1 MSIKACCS
9 YINIT
14 INNRVSYRKENKM
27 LKKISSILLAT
38 TMLFT
43 AIGNINIRAEAN
55 DDVIDYISPNE
66 AYSNF
71 KDKSFFYKVRYN
83 SVFAGY
89 DLGTYIAWYANLEDY
104 GFKGV
109 KKGFFDEENPDRI
122 VHEVKDEDTGAV
134 VQTYKSMINA
144 DARDGQNRDFMNMPT
159 FNLSSLDYGL
169 YNKITK
175 KFVSKKNTP
184 IKFMPERDLSDVA
197 YPEIA
202 DGQSKTVRLVCK
214 DKYWMANLSRVG
226 DKYKIKVYL
235 TTYEKSKIEEI
246 KYSYKIAGKE
256 IIKEDAQ
263 EKTVEHYDYDG
274 EKITYKLKEAEIQ
287 LDKLT
292 QYINID
298 LKKENYPN
306 TNRNGTFKLE
316 IMIDPSFHS
325 DFSSDTI
332 GLKKLNIRGYPLFL
346 SKKPY
351 TKKIE
356 DLFTKQIFANSDSSD
371 NIFSFRK
378 NGGYNVEDQYRYT
391 IDGSD
396 PTIDSKELYYFGDA
410 YDKDGQGLPTY
421 NLSINE
427 SKNGVGREGIS
438 NQYLEGGKLTIKV
451 RSFRDG
457 QPSSGIFSYE
467 LKVNKRSIDVAT
479 NLKVVK
485 IKFNGQSKSFDL
497 ANIGINRYVFDENMG
512 IAPLYYDTRAE
523 IKKINITDTIKEK
536 LKNKKIGR
544 YYPLSISLLDKDGK
558 PADIPNGWENEQLK
572 DYTKGKPLLT
582 LSLLNLDENEVEPLK
597 LNNSLKLYEIK
608 DDGNIQEVVDDYN
621 IELAKYG
628 LKVVSGKLNAK
639 IPIDK
644 PVSKY
649 IMAEENSYT
658 EPVVEDLNKL
668 KTNTNKEIDKL
679 PNLSTEEKTK
689 YKSRVNSATTKAEV
703 EKILKEAKDAD
714 DKEAKEANDKEANKA
729 EVYSVPVRMLQAHSD
744 TASMGEKALDGNA
757 IVRKKDNKYSYE
769 VAFKGLEFMNMY
781 GHLWGLNIYD
791 SSFTS
796 SKSEARVLKK
806 FMDKNLKGKQMEFPK
821 VYAFDK
827 NSKENTINIEVYVDA
842 MDAIKNNA
850 QSYDDIVKG
859 AGRQNARLFLD
870 WSKAKKVEDNQGNDS
885 DNQGN
890 DSNEVAKRLAGDDR
904 YETAIKISKDNF
916 KSADTVVLASGT
928 NSADALAA
936 SSLATSK
943 SAPILLTKRKK
954 IGKNVFDEIKRLN
967 ANNVIV
973 VGGKV
978 SISEKVVSD
987 LKNKNI
993 TVKRL
998 AGDNRYETSYE
1009 IAKEL
1014 LKSNKAKEAIIVN
1027 GFKNADALSV
1037 SSLATKENLPIL
1049 LNDGNRLSKDIK
1061 NIVGDSNIKKM
1072 YIIGGRASLPR
1083 RIEDNI
1089 KALDVEY
1096 ERLAGEDRYETSSK
1110 IAKYA
1115 YENSD
1120 KVILASG
1127 ENSIDALAAGVLTKM
1142 EKAPMLLVQKRRIPK
1157 SISNR
1162 IEESKAKKF
1171 LLIGGEKTISDR
1183 VKDKVEGLLK

>member
-1 MSIKACCS
+1 
-9 YINIT
+9 
-14 INNRVSYRKENKM
+14 
-27 LKKISSILLAT
+27 
-38 TMLFT
+38 MLFT
-43 AIGNINIRAEAN
+43 AIGYINVRAEAN
-55 DDVIDYISPNE
+55 DDVIDYIAPNE

-71 KDKSFFYKVRYN
+71 ADKSFFYKVRYN
-83 SVFAGY
+83 SVFNGRN
-89 DLGTYIAWYANLEDY
+89 LGTYIAWYANLEDY
-104 GFKGV
+104 GIPGV
-109 KKGFFDEENPDRI
+109 KKGLFDEENPDRI
-122 VHEVKDEDTGAV
+122 VHEEKDEDTGV
-134 VQTYKSMINA
+134 VEQTYKSMINA
-144 DARDGQNRDFMNMPT
+144 DAQDEQNRDFMNISAY
-159 FNLSSLDYGL
+159 NLNSLDYGL

-184 IKFMPERDLSDVA
+184 IKFMPERELSDVA

-214 DKYWMANLSRVG
+214 DKYWMAKLSREG

-235 TTYEKSKIEEI
+235 TTSEKGKTEEF
-246 KYSYKIAGKE
+246 KYSYKIANKE

-263 EKTVEHYDYDG
+263 EKTVEHYDYYG
-274 EKITYKLKEAEIQ
+274 EKIIYKLKEAEIQ
-287 LDKLT
+287 LDRLT

-298 LKKENYPN
+298 LNKENYSN
-306 TNRNGTFKLE
+306 TNHNGTFKME
-316 IMIDPSFHS
+316 VMIDPSFDS
-325 DFSSDTI
+325 DFTSDTI
-332 GLKKLNIRGYPLFL
+332 GLKKLEITGYPFGY
-346 SKKPY
+346 S
-351 TKKIE
+351 KKIE
-356 DLFTKQIFANSDSSD
+356 DLFTEQIFDNSDGSE
-371 NIFSFRK
+371 NEFSFRK
-378 NGGYNVEDQYRYT
+378 NGGYNVEDEYRYT
-391 IDGSD
+391 IDGSE
-396 PTIDSKELYYFGDA
+396 PTINSKELYYSGDA
-410 YDKDGQGLPTY
+410 YNKDGQGMPTY
-421 NLSINE
+421 KLSINE

-438 NQYLEGGKLTIKV
+438 NQYLDGGKLTIKV

-457 QPSSGIFSYE
+457 QPSSKVFTYD
-467 LKVNKRSIDVAT
+467 LKVSKRSIDVASD
-479 NLKVVK
+479 LKVVK

-497 ANIGINRYVFDENMG
+497 ANIGINAYVFDNTG

-523 IKKINITDTIKEK
+523 INKIDIDNTIKEK

-558 PADIPNGWENEQLK
+558 TADIPNGWKNEQLESH
-572 DYTKGKPLLT
+572 TKGKPLLA
-582 LSLLNLDENEVEPLK
+582 LSLLKLDENEVEPLK
-597 LNNSLKLYEIK
+597 LNNNLKLYEIK
-608 DDGNIQEVVDDYN
+608 DDGSIQEVIDDYN
-621 IELAKYG
+621 AGLFKYG

-658 EPVVEDLNKL
+658 EPVVEDLNEL

-679 PNLSTEEKTK
+679 SNLSNEEKTK
-689 YKSRVNSATTKAEV
+689 YKNRVNSATTKAEV
-703 EKILKEAKDAD
+703 EKIL
-714 DKEAKEANDKEANKA
+714 KEAKEANDKEANKA

-744 TASMGEKALDGNA
+744 TASMGEKALDGNV

-769 VAFKGLEFMNMY
+769 VSFKGLEFMNMY

-827 NSKENTINIEVYVDA
+827 NSKEDTIHIEVYVDA

-850 QSYDDIVKG
+850 QSYEDIVKG
-859 AGRQNARLFLD
+859 AGRQNARLVLD

-885 DNQGN
+885 
-890 DSNEVAKRLAGDDR
+890 NEVVKRLAGDDR

-943 SAPILLTKRKK
+943 SAPILLTKRNE

-987 LKNKNI
+987 LKDKNI

-1027 GFKNADALSV
+1027 GFKNVDALSV

-1061 NIVGDSNIKKM
+1061 NIVEDSNIKKM
-1072 YIIGGRASLPR
+1072 YIIGGRTSLPR

-1089 KALDVEY
+1089 KALDIEY

-1183 VKDKVEGLLK
+1183 VKDKVEGLLSLDI

>member
-1 MSIKACCS
+1 
-9 YINIT
+9 
-14 INNRVSYRKENKM
+14 M
-27 LKKISSILLAT
+27 LKKISSLLLSAT
-38 TMLFT
+38 LLFT
-43 AIGNINIRAEAN
+43 AIGYINIRAEAN

-71 KDKSFFYKVRYN
+71 ADKSFFYKVRYN
-83 SVFAGY
+83 SVFDGR

-104 GFKGV
+104 GIPGV
-109 KKGFFDEENPDRI
+109 KKGLFDEENPDRI
-122 VHEVKDEDTGAV
+122 VHEVKDEDTGV
-134 VQTYKSMINA
+134 VEQTYKSMINA
-144 DARDGQNRDFMNMPT
+144 DAQDEQNRDFMNISIY
-159 FNLSSLDYGL
+159 NLNSLDYGF

-175 KFVSKKNTP
+175 KFVSKKNMP
-184 IKFMPERDLSDVA
+184 IKFMPERELSDVA
-197 YPEIA
+197 YPEIT

-214 DKYWMANLSRVG
+214 DKYWMAKLSREG

-235 TTYEKSKIEEI
+235 TTSEKRNKEEFNEEEF
-246 KYSYKIAGKE
+246 KYSYKIANKE

-263 EKTVEHYDYDG
+263 EKTVEHYDYNG
-274 EKITYKLKEAEIQ
+274 KKIIYKLKEAEIQ

-298 LKKENYPN
+298 LNKENYPN
-306 TNRNGTFKLE
+306 TNHNGTFKME
-316 IMIDPSFHS
+316 VMIDPSFDS
-325 DFSSDTI
+325 DFTSDTI
-332 GLKKLNIRGYPLFL
+332 GLKKLKIRGYPFEQPQ
-346 SKKPY
+346 KPY

-356 DLFTKQIFANSDSSD
+356 DLFTKQIFENSFSSE
-371 NIFSFRK
+371 NEFSFRK
-378 NGGYNVEDQYRYT
+378 DGGYNVEDEYRYT
-391 IDGSD
+391 IDGSE
-396 PTIDSKELYYFGDA
+396 PTINSKELYYFGDA
-410 YDKDGQGLPTY
+410 YNKDGQGMPTY

-457 QPSSGIFSYE
+457 QPSSKGFTYD
-467 LKVNKRSIDVAT
+467 LKVNKRSIDVVSD
-479 NLKVVK
+479 LKVVK
-485 IKFNGQSKSFDL
+485 ID
-497 ANIGINRYVFDENMG
+497 
-512 IAPLYYDTRAE
+512 
-523 IKKINITDTIKEK
+523 ITDTIKEK

-558 PADIPNGWENEQLK
+558 TADIPNGWKNEQLK
-572 DYTKGKPLLT
+572 PYTKGKPLLT
-582 LSLLNLDENEVEPLK
+582 LSLLKLDENEVEPLK
-597 LNNSLKLYEIK
+597 LNNNLKLYEIK
-608 DDGNIQEVVDDYN
+608 DDGSIQEVIDDYN
-621 IELAKYG
+621 EGPFKYG

-658 EPVVEDLNKL
+658 EPVVEDLNEL

-679 PNLSTEEKTK
+679 SNLSNEEKTK
-689 YKSRVNSATTKAEV
+689 YKNRVNSATTKAEV
-703 EKILKEAKDAD
+703 EKIL
-714 DKEAKEANDKEANKA
+714 KEAKEANDKEANKA
-729 EVYSVPVRMLQAHSD
+729 EVYSVPARMLQAHSD
-744 TASMGEKALDGNA
+744 TASMGEKALDGNV

-769 VAFKGLEFMNMY
+769 VTFKGLEFMNMY

-859 AGRQNARLFLD
+859 AGRQNARLVLD

-885 DNQGN
+885 
-890 DSNEVAKRLAGDDR
+890 NEVVKRLAGDDR

-943 SAPILLTKRKK
+943 SAPILLTKRNE

-998 AGDNRYETSYE
+998 AGDSRYETSYE

-1027 GFKNADALSV
+1027 GFKNVDALSV

-1083 RIEDNI
+1083 KIEDNI
-1089 KALDVEY
+1089 KDLNIEF

>member
-1 MSIKACCS
+1 
-9 YINIT
+9 
-14 INNRVSYRKENKM
+14 M

-43 AIGNINIRAEAN
+43 AIGYINVRAEAN
-55 DDVIDYISPNE
+55 DDVIDYIAPNE

-71 KDKSFFYKVRYN
+71 ADKSFFYKVRYN
-83 SVFAGY
+83 SVFNGRN
-89 DLGTYIAWYANLEDY
+89 LGTYIAWYANLEDY
-104 GFKGV
+104 GIPGV
-109 KKGFFDEENPDRI
+109 KKGLFDEENPDRI
-122 VHEVKDEDTGAV
+122 VHEEKDEDTGV
-134 VQTYKSMINA
+134 VEQTYKSMINA
-144 DARDGQNRDFMNMPT
+144 DAQDEQNRDFMNISAY
-159 FNLSSLDYGL
+159 NLNSLDYGL

-184 IKFMPERDLSDVA
+184 IKFMPERELSDVA

-214 DKYWMANLSRVG
+214 DKYWMAKLSREG

-235 TTYEKSKIEEI
+235 TTSEKGKTEEF
-246 KYSYKIAGKE
+246 KYSYKIANKE

-263 EKTVEHYDYDG
+263 EKTVEHYDYYG
-274 EKITYKLKEAEIQ
+274 EKIIYKLKEAEIQ
-287 LDKLT
+287 LDRLT

-298 LKKENYPN
+298 LNKENYSN
-306 TNRNGTFKLE
+306 TNHNGTFKME
-316 IMIDPSFHS
+316 VMIDPSFDS
-325 DFSSDTI
+325 DFTSDTI
-332 GLKKLNIRGYPLFL
+332 GLKKLEITGYPFGY
-346 SKKPY
+346 S
-351 TKKIE
+351 KKIE
-356 DLFTKQIFANSDSSD
+356 DLFTEQIFDNSDGSE
-371 NIFSFRK
+371 NEFSFRK
-378 NGGYNVEDQYRYT
+378 NGGYNVEDEYRYT
-391 IDGSD
+391 IDGSE
-396 PTIDSKELYYFGDA
+396 PTINSKELYYSGDA
-410 YDKDGQGLPTY
+410 YDKDGQGMPTY
-421 NLSINE
+421 KLSINE

-438 NQYLEGGKLTIKV
+438 NQYLDGGKLTIKV

-457 QPSSGIFSYE
+457 QPSSKVFTYD
-467 LKVNKRSIDVAT
+467 LKVSKRSIDVASD
-479 NLKVVK
+479 LKVVK

-497 ANIGINRYVFDENMG
+497 ANIGINAYVFDNTG

-523 IKKINITDTIKEK
+523 INKIDIDNTIKEK

-558 PADIPNGWENEQLK
+558 TADIPNGWKNEQLESH
-572 DYTKGKPLLT
+572 TKGKPLLA
-582 LSLLNLDENEVEPLK
+582 LSLLKLDENEVEPLK
-597 LNNSLKLYEIK
+597 LNNNLKLYEIK
-608 DDGNIQEVVDDYN
+608 DDGSIQEVIDDYN
-621 IELAKYG
+621 AGLFKYG

-658 EPVVEDLNKL
+658 EPVVEDLNEL

-679 PNLSTEEKTK
+679 SNLSNEEKTK
-689 YKSRVNSATTKAEV
+689 YKNRVNSATTKAEV
-703 EKILKEAKDAD
+703 EKIL
-714 DKEAKEANDKEANKA
+714 KEAKEANDKEANKA

-744 TASMGEKALDGNA
+744 TASMGEKALDGNV

-769 VAFKGLEFMNMY
+769 VSFKGLEFMNMY

-827 NSKENTINIEVYVDA
+827 NSKEDTIHIEVYVDA

-850 QSYDDIVKG
+850 QSYEDIVKG
-859 AGRQNARLFLD
+859 AGRQNARLVLD

-885 DNQGN
+885 
-890 DSNEVAKRLAGDDR
+890 NEVVKRLAGDDR

-943 SAPILLTKRKK
+943 SAPILLTKRNE

-987 LKNKNI
+987 LKDKNI

-1027 GFKNADALSV
+1027 GFKNVDALSV

-1061 NIVGDSNIKKM
+1061 NIVEDSNIKKM
-1072 YIIGGRASLPR
+1072 YIIGGRTSLPR

-1089 KALDVEY
+1089 KALDIEY

>member
-1 MSIKACCS
+1 
-9 YINIT
+9 
-14 INNRVSYRKENKM
+14 
-27 LKKISSILLAT
+27 
-38 TMLFT
+38 MLFT
-43 AIGNINIRAEAN
+43 AIGYINIRAEAN
-55 DDVIDYISPNE
+55 DDVIDYIAPNE

-71 KDKSFFYKVRYN
+71 ADKSFFYKVRYN
-83 SVFAGY
+83 SVFEGRN
-89 DLGTYIAWYANLEDY
+89 LGTYIAWYANLEDY
-104 GFKGV
+104 GIPGV
-109 KKGFFDEENPDRI
+109 KKGLFDEENPDRI
-122 VHEVKDEDTGAV
+122 VHEVKDEDTGV
-134 VQTYKSMINA
+134 VEQTYKSMINA
-144 DARDGQNRDFMNMPT
+144 DAQDEQNRDFMNISMY
-159 FNLSSLDYGL
+159 NLNSLDYGL

-175 KFVSKKNTP
+175 KFVSKKNMP
-184 IKFMPERDLSDVA
+184 IKFMPERELSDVA

-214 DKYWMANLSRVG
+214 DKYWMAKLSREG

-235 TTYEKSKIEEI
+235 TTSEKGKTEEF
-246 KYSYKIAGKE
+246 KYSYKIANKE

-274 EKITYKLKEAEIQ
+274 EKIIYKLKEAEIQ
-287 LDKLT
+287 LDRLT

-306 TNRNGTFKLE
+306 TNHNGTFKME
-316 IMIDPSFHS
+316 VMIDPSFDS

-332 GLKKLNIRGYPLFL
+332 GLKKLTIMGYPFGY
-346 SKKPY
+346 S
-351 TKKIE
+351 KKIE
-356 DLFTKQIFANSDSSD
+356 DLFTKQIFDNSDGSH
-371 NIFSFRK
+371 NKFSFRK
-378 NGGYNVEDQYRYT
+378 NGGYNVEDEYRYT
-391 IDGSD
+391 IDGSE
-396 PTIDSKELYYFGDA
+396 PTINSKELYYFGDA

-421 NLSINE
+421 NLFINE

-438 NQYLEGGKLTIKV
+438 NQYLDGGKLTIKV

-457 QPSSGIFSYE
+457 QPSSKVFTYD
-467 LKVNKRSIDVAT
+467 LKVSKRSIDVASD
-479 NLKVVK
+479 LKVVK

-497 ANIGINRYVFDENMG
+497 ANIGINSYVFDNTG

-523 IKKINITDTIKEK
+523 INKIDIDNTIKEK

-558 PADIPNGWENEQLK
+558 TADIPNGWKNEQLESH
-572 DYTKGKPLLT
+572 TKGKPLLA
-582 LSLLNLDENEVEPLK
+582 LSLLKLDENEVEPLK
-597 LNNSLKLYEIK
+597 LNNNLKLYEIK
-608 DDGNIQEVVDDYN
+608 DDGSIQEVIDDYN
-621 IELAKYG
+621 AGLFKYG

-658 EPVVEDLNKL
+658 EPVVEDLNEL

-679 PNLSTEEKTK
+679 SNLSNEEKTK
-689 YKSRVNSATTKAEV
+689 YKNRVNSATTKAEV
-703 EKILKEAKDAD
+703 EKIL
-714 DKEAKEANDKEANKA
+714 KEAKEANDKEANKA

-744 TASMGEKALDGNA
+744 TASMGEKALDGNV

-769 VAFKGLEFMNMY
+769 VSFKGLEFMNMY

-827 NSKENTINIEVYVDA
+827 NSKEDTINIEVYVDA

-859 AGRQNARLFLD
+859 VGRQNARLVLD
-870 WSKAKKVEDNQGNDS
+870 WSKAKKVD

-890 DSNEVAKRLAGDDR
+890 DSNEVVKRLAGDDR

-943 SAPILLTKRKK
+943 SAPILLTKRNE

-987 LKNKNI
+987 LKDKNI

-1027 GFKNADALSV
+1027 GFKNVDALSV

-1061 NIVGDSNIKKM
+1061 NIVGDSNFKKM
-1072 YIIGGRASLPR
+1072 YIIGGRTSLPR

-1089 KALDVEY
+1089 KALDIEY

>member
-1 MSIKACCS
+1 
-9 YINIT
+9 
-14 INNRVSYRKENKM
+14 M

-43 AIGNINIRAEAN
+43 AIGYINIRAEAN
-55 DDVIDYISPNE
+55 DDVIDYIAPNE

-71 KDKSFFYKVRYN
+71 ADKSFFYKVRYN
-83 SVFAGY
+83 SVFEGRN
-89 DLGTYIAWYANLEDY
+89 LRTYIAWYANLEDY
-104 GFKGV
+104 GIPGV
-109 KKGFFDEENPDRI
+109 KKGLFDEENPDRI
-122 VHEVKDEDTGAV
+122 VHEVKDEDTGV
-134 VQTYKSMINA
+134 VEQTYKSMINA
-144 DARDGQNRDFMNMPT
+144 DAQDEQNRDFMNISMY
-159 FNLSSLDYGL
+159 NLNSLDYGL

-175 KFVSKKNTP
+175 KFVSKKNMP
-184 IKFMPERDLSDVA
+184 IKFMPERELSDVA

-214 DKYWMANLSRVG
+214 DKYWMAKLSREG

-235 TTYEKSKIEEI
+235 TTSEKGKTEEF
-246 KYSYKIAGKE
+246 KYSYKIANKE

-274 EKITYKLKEAEIQ
+274 EKIIYKLKEAEIQ
-287 LDKLT
+287 LDRLT

-306 TNRNGTFKLE
+306 TNHNGTFKME
-316 IMIDPSFHS
+316 VMIDPSFDS

-332 GLKKLNIRGYPLFL
+332 GLKKLTIMGYPFGY
-346 SKKPY
+346 S
-351 TKKIE
+351 KKIE
-356 DLFTKQIFANSDSSD
+356 DLFTKQIFDNSDGSH
-371 NIFSFRK
+371 NKFSFRK
-378 NGGYNVEDQYRYT
+378 NGGYNVEDEYRYT
-391 IDGSD
+391 IDGSE
-396 PTIDSKELYYFGDA
+396 PTINSKELYYFGDA

-421 NLSINE
+421 NLFINE

-438 NQYLEGGKLTIKV
+438 NQYLDGGKLTIKV

-457 QPSSGIFSYE
+457 QPSSKVFTYD
-467 LKVNKRSIDVAT
+467 LKVSKRSIDVASD
-479 NLKVVK
+479 LKVVK

-497 ANIGINRYVFDENMG
+497 ANIGINSYVFDNTG

-523 IKKINITDTIKEK
+523 INKIDIDNTIKEK

-558 PADIPNGWENEQLK
+558 TADIPNGWKNEQLESH
-572 DYTKGKPLLT
+572 TKGKPLLA
-582 LSLLNLDENEVEPLK
+582 LSLLKLDENEVEPLK
-597 LNNSLKLYEIK
+597 LNNNLKLYEIK
-608 DDGNIQEVVDDYN
+608 DDGSIQEVIDDYN
-621 IELAKYG
+621 AGLFKYG

-658 EPVVEDLNKL
+658 EPVVEDLNEL

-679 PNLSTEEKTK
+679 SNLSNEEKTK
-689 YKSRVNSATTKAEV
+689 YKNRVNSATTKAEV
-703 EKILKEAKDAD
+703 EKIL
-714 DKEAKEANDKEANKA
+714 KEAKEANDKEANKA

-744 TASMGEKALDGNA
+744 TASMGEKALDGNV

-769 VAFKGLEFMNMY
+769 VSFKGLEFMNMY

-827 NSKENTINIEVYVDA
+827 NSKEDTINIEVYVDA

-859 AGRQNARLFLD
+859 VGRQNARLVLD
-870 WSKAKKVEDNQGNDS
+870 WSKAKKVD

-890 DSNEVAKRLAGDDR
+890 DSNEVVKRLAGDDR

-943 SAPILLTKRKK
+943 SAPILLTKRNE

-987 LKNKNI
+987 LKDKNI

-1027 GFKNADALSV
+1027 GFKNVDALSV

-1072 YIIGGRASLPR
+1072 YIIGGRTSLPR

-1089 KALDVEY
+1089 KALDIEY

>member
-1 MSIKACCS
+1 
-9 YINIT
+9 
-14 INNRVSYRKENKM
+14 M

-43 AIGNINIRAEAN
+43 AIGYINIRAEAN
-55 DDVIDYISPNE
+55 DDVIDYIAPNE

-71 KDKSFFYKVRYN
+71 ADKSFFYKVRYN
-83 SVFAGY
+83 SVFEGRN
-89 DLGTYIAWYANLEDY
+89 LGTYIAWYANLEDY
-104 GFKGV
+104 GIPGV
-109 KKGFFDEENPDRI
+109 KKGLFDEENPDRI
-122 VHEVKDEDTGAV
+122 VHEVKDEDTGV
-134 VQTYKSMINA
+134 VEQTYKSMINA
-144 DARDGQNRDFMNMPT
+144 DAQDEQNRDFMNISMY
-159 FNLSSLDYGL
+159 NLNSLDYGL

-175 KFVSKKNTP
+175 KFVSKKNMP
-184 IKFMPERDLSDVA
+184 IKFMPERELSDVA

-214 DKYWMANLSRVG
+214 DKYWMAKLSREG

-235 TTYEKSKIEEI
+235 TTSEKGKTEEF
-246 KYSYKIAGKE
+246 KYSYKIANKE

-274 EKITYKLKEAEIQ
+274 EKIIYKLKEAEIQ
-287 LDKLT
+287 LDRLT

-306 TNRNGTFKLE
+306 TNHNGTFKME
-316 IMIDPSFHS
+316 VMIDPSFDS

-332 GLKKLNIRGYPLFL
+332 GLKKLTIMGYPFGY
-346 SKKPY
+346 S
-351 TKKIE
+351 KKIE
-356 DLFTKQIFANSDSSD
+356 DLFTKQIFDNSDGSH
-371 NIFSFRK
+371 NKFSFRK
-378 NGGYNVEDQYRYT
+378 NGGYNVEDEYRYT
-391 IDGSD
+391 IDGSE
-396 PTIDSKELYYFGDA
+396 PTINSKELYYFGDA

-421 NLSINE
+421 NLFINE

-438 NQYLEGGKLTIKV
+438 NQYLDGGKLTIKV

-457 QPSSGIFSYE
+457 QPSSKVFTYD
-467 LKVNKRSIDVAT
+467 LKVSKRSIDVASD
-479 NLKVVK
+479 LKVVK

-497 ANIGINRYVFDENMG
+497 ANIGINSYVFDNTG

-523 IKKINITDTIKEK
+523 INKIDIDNTIKEK

-558 PADIPNGWENEQLK
+558 TTDIPNGWKNEQLESH
-572 DYTKGKPLLT
+572 TKGKPLLA
-582 LSLLNLDENEVEPLK
+582 LSLLKLDENEVEPLK
-597 LNNSLKLYEIK
+597 LNNNLKLYEIK
-608 DDGNIQEVVDDYN
+608 DDGSIQEVIDDYN
-621 IELAKYG
+621 AGLFKYG

-658 EPVVEDLNKL
+658 EPVVEDLNEL

-679 PNLSTEEKTK
+679 SNLSNEEKTK
-689 YKSRVNSATTKAEV
+689 YKNRVNSATTKADI
-703 EKILKEAKDAD
+703 EKIL
-714 DKEAKEANDKEANKA
+714 KEAKEANDKEANKA
-729 EVYSVPVRMLQAHSD
+729 EVYSVPVRMLQAHYD
-744 TASMGEKALDGNA
+744 TASMGEKALDGNV

-769 VAFKGLEFMNMY
+769 VSFKGLEFMNMY

-827 NSKENTINIEVYVDA
+827 NSKEDTINIEVYVDA

-859 AGRQNARLFLD
+859 AGRQNARLVLD

-885 DNQGN
+885 
-890 DSNEVAKRLAGDDR
+890 NEVVKRLAGDDR

-943 SAPILLTKRKK
+943 SAPILLTKRNE

-987 LKNKNI
+987 LKDKNI

-1027 GFKNADALSV
+1027 GFKNVDALSV

-1072 YIIGGRASLPR
+1072 YIIGGRTSLPR

-1089 KALDVEY
+1089 KALDIEY

>member
-1 MSIKACCS
+1 
-9 YINIT
+9 
-14 INNRVSYRKENKM
+14 M

-43 AIGNINIRAEAN
+43 AIGYINVRAEAN
-55 DDVIDYISPNE
+55 DDVIDYIAPNE

-71 KDKSFFYKVRYN
+71 ADKSFFYKVRYN
-83 SVFAGY
+83 SVFNGRN
-89 DLGTYIAWYANLEDY
+89 LGTYIAWYANLEDY
-104 GFKGV
+104 GIPGV
-109 KKGFFDEENPDRI
+109 KKGLFDEENPDRI
-122 VHEVKDEDTGAV
+122 VHEEKDEDTGV
-134 VQTYKSMINA
+134 VEQTYKSMINA
-144 DARDGQNRDFMNMPT
+144 DAQDEQNRDFMNISAY
-159 FNLSSLDYGL
+159 NLNSLDYGL

-184 IKFMPERDLSDVA
+184 IKFMPERELSDVA

-214 DKYWMANLSRVG
+214 DKYWMAKLSREG

-235 TTYEKSKIEEI
+235 TTSEKGKTEEF
-246 KYSYKIAGKE
+246 KYSYKIANKE

-263 EKTVEHYDYDG
+263 EKTVEHYDYYG
-274 EKITYKLKEAEIQ
+274 EKIIYKLKEAEIQ
-287 LDKLT
+287 LDRLT

-298 LKKENYPN
+298 LNKENYSN
-306 TNRNGTFKLE
+306 TNHNGTFKME
-316 IMIDPSFHS
+316 VMIDPSFDS
-325 DFSSDTI
+325 DFTSDTI
-332 GLKKLNIRGYPLFL
+332 GLKKLEITGYPFGY
-346 SKKPY
+346 S
-351 TKKIE
+351 KKIE
-356 DLFTKQIFANSDSSD
+356 DLFTEQIFDNSDGSE
-371 NIFSFRK
+371 NEFSFRK
-378 NGGYNVEDQYRYT
+378 NGGYNVEDEYRYT
-391 IDGSD
+391 IDGSE
-396 PTIDSKELYYFGDA
+396 PTINSKELYYSGDA
-410 YDKDGQGLPTY
+410 YNKDGQGMPTY
-421 NLSINE
+421 KLSINE

-438 NQYLEGGKLTIKV
+438 NQYLDGGKLTIKV

-457 QPSSGIFSYE
+457 QPSSKVFTYD
-467 LKVNKRSIDVAT
+467 LKVSKRSIDVASD
-479 NLKVVK
+479 LKVVK

-497 ANIGINRYVFDENMG
+497 ANIGINAYVFDNTG

-523 IKKINITDTIKEK
+523 INKIDIDNTIKEK

-558 PADIPNGWENEQLK
+558 TADIPNGWKNEQLESH
-572 DYTKGKPLLT
+572 TKGKPLLA
-582 LSLLNLDENEVEPLK
+582 LSLLKLDENEVEPLK
-597 LNNSLKLYEIK
+597 LNNNLKLYEIK
-608 DDGNIQEVVDDYN
+608 DDGSIQEVIDDYN
-621 IELAKYG
+621 AGLFKYG

-658 EPVVEDLNKL
+658 EPVVEDLNEL

-679 PNLSTEEKTK
+679 SNLSNEEKTK
-689 YKSRVNSATTKAEV
+689 YKNRVNSATTKAEV
-703 EKILKEAKDAD
+703 EKIL
-714 DKEAKEANDKEANKA
+714 KEAKEANDKEANKA

-744 TASMGEKALDGNA
+744 TASMGEKALDGNV

-769 VAFKGLEFMNMY
+769 VSFKGLEFMNMY

-827 NSKENTINIEVYVDA
+827 NSKEDTIHIEVYVDA

-850 QSYDDIVKG
+850 QSYEDIVKG
-859 AGRQNARLFLD
+859 AGRQNARLVLD

-885 DNQGN
+885 
-890 DSNEVAKRLAGDDR
+890 NEVVKRLAGDDR

-943 SAPILLTKRKK
+943 SAPILLTKRNE

-987 LKNKNI
+987 LKDKNI

-1027 GFKNADALSV
+1027 GFKNVDALSV

-1061 NIVGDSNIKKM
+1061 NIVEDSNIKKM
-1072 YIIGGRASLPR
+1072 YIIGGRTSLPR

-1089 KALDVEY
+1089 KALDIEY

-1120 KVILASG
+1120 KDILASG

>member
-1 MSIKACCS
+1 
-9 YINIT
+9 
-14 INNRVSYRKENKM
+14 M

-43 AIGNINIRAEAN
+43 AIGYINIRAEAN
-55 DDVIDYISPNE
+55 DDVIDYIAPNE

-71 KDKSFFYKVRYN
+71 ADKSFFYKVRYN
-83 SVFAGY
+83 SVFEGRN
-89 DLGTYIAWYANLEDY
+89 LGTYIAWYANLEDY
-104 GFKGV
+104 GIPGV
-109 KKGFFDEENPDRI
+109 KKGLFDEENPDRI
-122 VHEVKDEDTGAV
+122 VHEVKDEDTGV
-134 VQTYKSMINA
+134 VEQTYKSMINA
-144 DARDGQNRDFMNMPT
+144 DAQDEQNRDFMNISMY
-159 FNLSSLDYGL
+159 NLNSLDYGL

-175 KFVSKKNTP
+175 KFVSKKNMP
-184 IKFMPERDLSDVA
+184 IKFMPERELSDVA

-214 DKYWMANLSRVG
+214 DKYWMAKLSREG

-235 TTYEKSKIEEI
+235 TTSEKGKTEEF
-246 KYSYKIAGKE
+246 KYSYKIANKE

-274 EKITYKLKEAEIQ
+274 EKIIYKLKEAEIQ
-287 LDKLT
+287 LDRLT

-306 TNRNGTFKLE
+306 TNHNGTFKME
-316 IMIDPSFHS
+316 VMIDPSFDS

-332 GLKKLNIRGYPLFL
+332 GLKKLTIMGYPFGY
-346 SKKPY
+346 S
-351 TKKIE
+351 KKIE
-356 DLFTKQIFANSDSSD
+356 DLFTKQIFDNSDGSH
-371 NIFSFRK
+371 NKFSFRK
-378 NGGYNVEDQYRYT
+378 NGGYNVEDEYRYT
-391 IDGSD
+391 IDGSE
-396 PTIDSKELYYFGDA
+396 PTINSKELYYFGDA

-421 NLSINE
+421 NLFINE

-438 NQYLEGGKLTIKV
+438 NQYLDGGKLTIKV

-457 QPSSGIFSYE
+457 QPSSKVFTYD
-467 LKVNKRSIDVAT
+467 LKVSKRSIDVASD
-479 NLKVVK
+479 LKVVK

-497 ANIGINRYVFDENMG
+497 ANIGINSYVFDNTG

-523 IKKINITDTIKEK
+523 INKIDIDNTIKEK

-558 PADIPNGWENEQLK
+558 TADIPNGWKNEQLESH
-572 DYTKGKPLLT
+572 TKGKPLLA
-582 LSLLNLDENEVEPLK
+582 LSLLKLDENEVEPLK
-597 LNNSLKLYEIK
+597 LNNNLKLYEIK
-608 DDGNIQEVVDDYN
+608 DDGSIQEVIDDYN
-621 IELAKYG
+621 AGLFKYG

-658 EPVVEDLNKL
+658 EPVVEDLNEL

-679 PNLSTEEKTK
+679 SNLSNEEKTK
-689 YKSRVNSATTKAEV
+689 YKNRVNSATTKAEV
-703 EKILKEAKDAD
+703 EKIL
-714 DKEAKEANDKEANKA
+714 KEAKEANDKEANKA

-744 TASMGEKALDGNA
+744 TASMGEKALDGNV

-769 VAFKGLEFMNMY
+769 VSFKGLEFMNMY

-827 NSKENTINIEVYVDA
+827 NSKEDTINIEVYVDA

-859 AGRQNARLFLD
+859 VGRQNARLVLD
-870 WSKAKKVEDNQGNDS
+870 WSKAKKVD

-890 DSNEVAKRLAGDDR
+890 DSNEVVKRLAGDDR

-943 SAPILLTKRKK
+943 SAPILLTKRNE

-1027 GFKNADALSV
+1027 GFKNVDALSV

-1072 YIIGGRASLPR
+1072 YIIGGRTSLPR

-1089 KALDVEY
+1089 KALDIEY

>member
-1 MSIKACCS
+1 
-9 YINIT
+9 
-14 INNRVSYRKENKM
+14 M

-43 AIGNINIRAEAN
+43 AIGYINVRAEAN
-55 DDVIDYISPNE
+55 DDVIDYIAPNE

-71 KDKSFFYKVRYN
+71 ADKSFFYKVRYN
-83 SVFAGY
+83 SVFNGRN
-89 DLGTYIAWYANLEDY
+89 LGTYIAWYANLEDY
-104 GFKGV
+104 GIPGV
-109 KKGFFDEENPDRI
+109 KKGLFDEENPDRI
-122 VHEVKDEDTGAV
+122 VHEEKDEDTGV
-134 VQTYKSMINA
+134 VEQTYKSMINA
-144 DARDGQNRDFMNMPT
+144 DAQDEQNRDFMNISAY
-159 FNLSSLDYGL
+159 NLNSLDYGL

-184 IKFMPERDLSDVA
+184 IKFMPERELSDVA

-214 DKYWMANLSRVG
+214 DKYWMAKLSREG

-235 TTYEKSKIEEI
+235 TTSEKGKTEEF
-246 KYSYKIAGKE
+246 KYSYKIANKE

-263 EKTVEHYDYDG
+263 EKTVEHYDYYG
-274 EKITYKLKEAEIQ
+274 EKIIYKLKEAEIQ
-287 LDKLT
+287 LDRLT

-298 LKKENYPN
+298 LNKENYSN
-306 TNRNGTFKLE
+306 TNHNGTFKME
-316 IMIDPSFHS
+316 VMIDPSFDS
-325 DFSSDTI
+325 DFTSDTI
-332 GLKKLNIRGYPLFL
+332 GLKKLEITGYPFGY
-346 SKKPY
+346 S
-351 TKKIE
+351 KKIE
-356 DLFTKQIFANSDSSD
+356 DLFTEQIFDNSDGSE
-371 NIFSFRK
+371 NEFSFRK
-378 NGGYNVEDQYRYT
+378 NGGYNVEDEYRYT
-391 IDGSD
+391 IDGSE
-396 PTIDSKELYYFGDA
+396 PTINSKELYYSGDA
-410 YDKDGQGLPTY
+410 YNKDGQGMPTY
-421 NLSINE
+421 KLSINE

-438 NQYLEGGKLTIKV
+438 NQYLDGGKLTIKV

-457 QPSSGIFSYE
+457 QPSSKVFTYD
-467 LKVNKRSIDVAT
+467 LKVSKRSIDVASD
-479 NLKVVK
+479 LKVVK

-497 ANIGINRYVFDENMG
+497 ANIGINAYVFDNTG

-523 IKKINITDTIKEK
+523 INKIDIDNTIKEK

-558 PADIPNGWENEQLK
+558 TADIPNGWKNEQLESH
-572 DYTKGKPLLT
+572 TKGKPLLA
-582 LSLLNLDENEVEPLK
+582 LSLLKLDENEVEPLK
-597 LNNSLKLYEIK
+597 LNNNLKLYEIK
-608 DDGNIQEVVDDYN
+608 DDGSIQEVIDDYN
-621 IELAKYG
+621 AGLFKYG

-658 EPVVEDLNKL
+658 EPVVEDLNEL

-679 PNLSTEEKTK
+679 SNLSNEEKTK
-689 YKSRVNSATTKAEV
+689 YKNRVNSATTKAEV
-703 EKILKEAKDAD
+703 EKIL
-714 DKEAKEANDKEANKA
+714 KEAKEANDKEANKA

-744 TASMGEKALDGNA
+744 TASMGEKALDGNV

-769 VAFKGLEFMNMY
+769 VSFKGLEFMNMY

-827 NSKENTINIEVYVDA
+827 NSKEDTIHIEVYVDA

-850 QSYDDIVKG
+850 QSYEDIVKG
-859 AGRQNARLFLD
+859 AGRQNARLVLD

-885 DNQGN
+885 
-890 DSNEVAKRLAGDDR
+890 NEVVKRLAGDDR
-904 YETAIKISKDNF
+904 YETVIKISKDNF

-943 SAPILLTKRKK
+943 SAPILLTKRNE

-987 LKNKNI
+987 LKDKNI

-1027 GFKNADALSV
+1027 GFKNVDALSV

-1061 NIVGDSNIKKM
+1061 NIVEDSNIKKM
-1072 YIIGGRASLPR
+1072 YIIGGRTSLPR

-1089 KALDVEY
+1089 KALDIEY

>member
-1 MSIKACCS
+1 
-9 YINIT
+9 
-14 INNRVSYRKENKM
+14 
-27 LKKISSILLAT
+27 
-38 TMLFT
+38 MLFT
-43 AIGNINIRAEAN
+43 ATGYINIRAEAN
-55 DDVIDYISPNE
+55 DDVIDYIAPNE

-71 KDKSFFYKVRYN
+71 ADKSFFYKVRYN
-83 SVFAGY
+83 SVFNGRN
-89 DLGTYIAWYANLEDY
+89 LGTYIAWYANLEDY
-104 GFKGV
+104 GIPGV
-109 KKGFFDEENPDRI
+109 KKGLFDEENPDRI
-122 VHEVKDEDTGAV
+122 VHEEKDEDTGV
-134 VQTYKSMINA
+134 VEQIYKSMINA
-144 DARDGQNRDFMNMPT
+144 DAQDEQNRDFMNISAY
-159 FNLSSLDYGL
+159 NLNSLDYGL

-184 IKFMPERDLSDVA
+184 IKFMPERELSDVA

-214 DKYWMANLSRVG
+214 DKYWMAKLSREG

-235 TTYEKSKIEEI
+235 TTSEKGKTEEF
-246 KYSYKIAGKE
+246 KYSYKIANKE

-274 EKITYKLKEAEIQ
+274 EKIIYKLKEAEIQ

-298 LKKENYPN
+298 LNKENYPN
-306 TNRNGTFKLE
+306 TNHNGTFKME
-316 IMIDPSFHS
+316 VMIDPSFDS

-332 GLKKLNIRGYPLFL
+332 GLKKLEITGYPLL
-346 SKKPY
+346 SSKNPY

-356 DLFTKQIFANSDSSD
+356 DLFVKQIFDNSDGSE
-371 NIFSFRK
+371 NEFSFRK
-378 NGGYNVEDQYRYT
+378 NGGYNVEDEYRYT
-391 IDGSD
+391 IDGSE
-396 PTIDSKELYYFGDA
+396 PTINSKELYYSGDA
-410 YDKDGQGLPTY
+410 YNKDGQGMPTY
-421 NLSINE
+421 KLSINE

-438 NQYLEGGKLTIKV
+438 NQYLDGGKLTIKM

-457 QPSSGIFSYE
+457 QPSSKVFTYD
-467 LKVNKRSIDVAT
+467 LKVSKRSIDVASD
-479 NLKVVK
+479 LKVVK

-497 ANIGINRYVFDENMG
+497 ANIGINAYVFDNTG

-523 IKKINITDTIKEK
+523 IKKIDITDTIKEK

-558 PADIPNGWENEQLK
+558 TADIPNGWKNEQLESH
-572 DYTKGKPLLT
+572 TKGKPLLA
-582 LSLLNLDENEVEPLK
+582 LSLLKLDENEVEPLK
-597 LNNSLKLYEIK
+597 LNNNLKLYEIK
-608 DDGNIQEVVDDYN
+608 DDGSIQEVIDDYN
-621 IELAKYG
+621 AGLFKYG

-658 EPVVEDLNKL
+658 EPVVEDLNEL

-679 PNLSTEEKTK
+679 SNLSNEEKTK
-689 YKSRVNSATTKAEV
+689 YKNRVNSATTKAEV
-703 EKILKEAKDAD
+703 EKIL
-714 DKEAKEANDKEANKA
+714 KEAKEANDKEANKA

-744 TASMGEKALDGNA
+744 TASMGEKALDGNV

-769 VAFKGLEFMNMY
+769 VTFKGLEFMNMY

-827 NSKENTINIEVYVDA
+827 NSKEDTIHIEVYVDA

-850 QSYDDIVKG
+850 QSYEDIVKG
-859 AGRQNARLFLD
+859 AGRQNARLVLD

-885 DNQGN
+885 
-890 DSNEVAKRLAGDDR
+890 NEVVKRLAGDDR

-943 SAPILLTKRKK
+943 SAPILLTKRNE

-1027 GFKNADALSV
+1027 GFKNVDALSV

-1072 YIIGGRASLPR
+1072 YIIGGRTSLPR

-1089 KALDVEY
+1089 KALDIEY

>member
-1 MSIKACCS
+1 
-9 YINIT
+9 
-14 INNRVSYRKENKM
+14 M

-43 AIGNINIRAEAN
+43 AIGYINVRAEAN
-55 DDVIDYISPNE
+55 DDVIDYIAPNE

-71 KDKSFFYKVRYN
+71 ADKSFFYKVRYN
-83 SVFAGY
+83 SVFNGRN
-89 DLGTYIAWYANLEDY
+89 LGTYIAWYANLEDY
-104 GFKGV
+104 GIPGV
-109 KKGFFDEENPDRI
+109 KKGLFDEENPDRI
-122 VHEVKDEDTGAV
+122 VHEEKDEDTGV
-134 VQTYKSMINA
+134 VEQTYKSMINA
-144 DARDGQNRDFMNMPT
+144 DAQDEQNRDFMNISAY
-159 FNLSSLDYGL
+159 NLNSLDYGL

-184 IKFMPERDLSDVA
+184 IKFMPERELSDVA

-214 DKYWMANLSRVG
+214 DKYWMAKLSREG

-235 TTYEKSKIEEI
+235 TTSEKGKTEEF
-246 KYSYKIAGKE
+246 KYSYKIANKE

-263 EKTVEHYDYDG
+263 EKTVEHYDYYG
-274 EKITYKLKEAEIQ
+274 EKIIYKLKEAEIQ
-287 LDKLT
+287 LDRLT

-298 LKKENYPN
+298 LNKENYSN
-306 TNRNGTFKLE
+306 TNHNGTFKME
-316 IMIDPSFHS
+316 VMIDPSFDS
-325 DFSSDTI
+325 DFTSDTI
-332 GLKKLNIRGYPLFL
+332 GLKKLEITGYPFGY
-346 SKKPY
+346 S
-351 TKKIE
+351 KKIE
-356 DLFTKQIFANSDSSD
+356 DLFTEQIFDNSDGSE
-371 NIFSFRK
+371 NEFSFRK
-378 NGGYNVEDQYRYT
+378 NGGYNVEDEYRYT
-391 IDGSD
+391 IDGSE
-396 PTIDSKELYYFGDA
+396 PTINSKELYYSGDA
-410 YDKDGQGLPTY
+410 YNKDGQGMPTY
-421 NLSINE
+421 KLSINE

-438 NQYLEGGKLTIKV
+438 NQYLDGGKLTIKV

-457 QPSSGIFSYE
+457 QPSSKVFTYD
-467 LKVNKRSIDVAT
+467 LKVSKRSIDVASD
-479 NLKVVK
+479 LKVVK

-497 ANIGINRYVFDENMG
+497 ANIGINAYVFDNTG

-523 IKKINITDTIKEK
+523 INKIDIDNTIKEK

-558 PADIPNGWENEQLK
+558 TADIPNGWKNEQLESH
-572 DYTKGKPLLT
+572 TKGKPLLA
-582 LSLLNLDENEVEPLK
+582 LSLLKLDENEVEPLK
-597 LNNSLKLYEIK
+597 LNNNLKLYEIK
-608 DDGNIQEVVDDYN
+608 DDGSIQEVIDDYN
-621 IELAKYG
+621 AGLFKYG

-658 EPVVEDLNKL
+658 EPVVEDLNEL

-679 PNLSTEEKTK
+679 SNLSNEEKTK
-689 YKSRVNSATTKAEV
+689 YKNRVNSATTKAEV
-703 EKILKEAKDAD
+703 EKIL
-714 DKEAKEANDKEANKA
+714 KEAKEANDKEANKA

-744 TASMGEKALDGNA
+744 TASMGEKALDGNV

-769 VAFKGLEFMNMY
+769 VSFKGLEFMNMY

-827 NSKENTINIEVYVDA
+827 NSKEDTIHIEVYVDA

-850 QSYDDIVKG
+850 QSYEDIVKG
-859 AGRQNARLFLD
+859 AGRQNARLVLD

-885 DNQGN
+885 
-890 DSNEVAKRLAGDDR
+890 NEVVKRLAGDDR

-943 SAPILLTKRKK
+943 SAPILLTKRNE

-987 LKNKNI
+987 LKDKNI

-1027 GFKNADALSV
+1027 GFKNVDALSV

-1061 NIVGDSNIKKM
+1061 NIVEDSNIKKM
-1072 YIIGGRASLPR
+1072 YIIGGRTSLPR

-1089 KALDVEY
+1089 KALDIEY

>member
-1 MSIKACCS
+1 
-9 YINIT
+9 
-14 INNRVSYRKENKM
+14 M

-43 AIGNINIRAEAN
+43 AIGYINVRAEAN
-55 DDVIDYISPNE
+55 DDVIDYIAPNE

-71 KDKSFFYKVRYN
+71 ADKSFFYKVRYN
-83 SVFAGY
+83 SVFNGRN
-89 DLGTYIAWYANLEDY
+89 LGTYIAWYANLEDY
-104 GFKGV
+104 GIPGV
-109 KKGFFDEENPDRI
+109 KKGLFDEENPDRI
-122 VHEVKDEDTGAV
+122 VHEEKDEDTGV
-134 VQTYKSMINA
+134 VEQTYKSMINA
-144 DARDGQNRDFMNMPT
+144 DAQDEQNRDFMNISAY
-159 FNLSSLDYGL
+159 NLNSLDYGL

-184 IKFMPERDLSDVA
+184 IKFMPERELSDVA

-214 DKYWMANLSRVG
+214 DKYWMAKLSREG

-235 TTYEKSKIEEI
+235 TTSEKGKTEEF
-246 KYSYKIAGKE
+246 KYSYKIANKE

-263 EKTVEHYDYDG
+263 EKTVEHYDYYG
-274 EKITYKLKEAEIQ
+274 EKIIYKLKEAEIQ
-287 LDKLT
+287 LDRLT

-298 LKKENYPN
+298 LNKENYSN
-306 TNRNGTFKLE
+306 TNHNGTFKME
-316 IMIDPSFHS
+316 VMIDPSFDS
-325 DFSSDTI
+325 DFTSDTI
-332 GLKKLNIRGYPLFL
+332 GLKKLEITGYPFGY
-346 SKKPY
+346 S
-351 TKKIE
+351 KKIE
-356 DLFTKQIFANSDSSD
+356 DLFTEQIFDNSDGSE
-371 NIFSFRK
+371 NEFSFRK
-378 NGGYNVEDQYRYT
+378 NGGYNVEDEYRYT
-391 IDGSD
+391 IDGSE
-396 PTIDSKELYYFGDA
+396 PTINSKELYYSGDA
-410 YDKDGQGLPTY
+410 YNKDGQGMPTY
-421 NLSINE
+421 KLSINE

-438 NQYLEGGKLTIKV
+438 NQYLDGGKLTIKV

-457 QPSSGIFSYE
+457 QPSSKVFTYD
-467 LKVNKRSIDVAT
+467 LKVSKRSIDVASD
-479 NLKVVK
+479 LKVVK

-497 ANIGINRYVFDENMG
+497 ANIGINAYVFDNTG

-523 IKKINITDTIKEK
+523 INKIDIDNTIKEK

-558 PADIPNGWENEQLK
+558 TADIPNGWKNEQLESH
-572 DYTKGKPLLT
+572 TKGKPLLA
-582 LSLLNLDENEVEPLK
+582 LSLLKLDENEVEPLK
-597 LNNSLKLYEIK
+597 LNNNLKLYEIK
-608 DDGNIQEVVDDYN
+608 DDGSIQEVIDDYN
-621 IELAKYG
+621 AGLFKYG

-658 EPVVEDLNKL
+658 EPVVEDLNEL

-679 PNLSTEEKTK
+679 SNLSNEEKTK
-689 YKSRVNSATTKAEV
+689 YKNRVNSATTKAEV
-703 EKILKEAKDAD
+703 EKIL
-714 DKEAKEANDKEANKA
+714 KEAKEANDKEANKA

-744 TASMGEKALDGNA
+744 TASMGEKALDGNV

-769 VAFKGLEFMNMY
+769 VSFKGLEFMNMY

-827 NSKENTINIEVYVDA
+827 NSKEDTIHIEVYVDA

-850 QSYDDIVKG
+850 QSYEDIVKG
-859 AGRQNARLFLD
+859 AGRQNARLVLD

-885 DNQGN
+885 
-890 DSNEVAKRLAGDDR
+890 NEVVKRLAGDDR

-943 SAPILLTKRKK
+943 SAPILLTKRNE

-987 LKNKNI
+987 LKDKNI

-1027 GFKNADALSV
+1027 GFKNVDALSV

-1072 YIIGGRASLPR
+1072 YIIGGRTSLPR

-1089 KALDVEY
+1089 KALDIEY

>member
-1 MSIKACCS
+1 
-9 YINIT
+9 
-14 INNRVSYRKENKM
+14 M

-43 AIGNINIRAEAN
+43 ATGYINIRAEAN
-55 DDVIDYISPNE
+55 DDVIDYIAPNE

-71 KDKSFFYKVRYN
+71 ADKSFFYKVRYN
-83 SVFAGY
+83 SVFEGEGK

-104 GFKGV
+104 GITGV
-109 KKGFFDEENPDRI
+109 KKGLFDEVNPDRI
-122 VHEVKDEDTGAV
+122 VHEVKDEDTGV
-134 VQTYKSMINA
+134 VEQTYKSMINA
-144 DARDGQNRDFMNMPT
+144 DAQDEQNRDFMNISAY
-159 FNLSSLDYGL
+159 NLNSLDYGF

-175 KFVSKKNTP
+175 KFVSKKNMP
-184 IKFMPERDLSDVA
+184 IKFMPERELSDVA

-214 DKYWMANLSRVG
+214 DKYWMAKLSREG

-235 TTYEKSKIEEI
+235 TTSEKRNREEFNKEEF
-246 KYSYKIAGKE
+246 KYSYKIANKE

-274 EKITYKLKEAEIQ
+274 KKIIYKLKEAEIQ

-298 LKKENYPN
+298 LNKENYPN
-306 TNRNGTFKLE
+306 TNHNGTFKME
-316 IMIDPSFHS
+316 VMIDPSFDS

-332 GLKKLNIRGYPLFL
+332 GLKKLTIMGYPFGY
-346 SKKPY
+346 S
-351 TKKIE
+351 KKIE
-356 DLFTKQIFANSDSSD
+356 DLFVKQIFDNSDGSD
-371 NIFSFRK
+371 NKFSFRK
-378 NGGYNVEDQYRYT
+378 NGGYNVEDEYRYT

-396 PTIDSKELYYFGDA
+396 PTINSKELYYFGDA

-427 SKNGVGREGIS
+427 SENGVGREGIS
-438 NQYLEGGKLTIKV
+438 NQYLDGGKLTIKV

-457 QPSSGIFSYE
+457 QPSSKVFTYD
-467 LKVNKRSIDVAT
+467 LKVSKRSIDVASD
-479 NLKVVK
+479 LKVVK

-497 ANIGINRYVFDENMG
+497 ANIGINSYVFDNAG

-523 IKKINITDTIKEK
+523 INKIDIDNTIKEK

-558 PADIPNGWENEQLK
+558 TADIPNGWKNEQLK
-572 DYTKGKPLLT
+572 TYTKGKPLLA
-582 LSLLNLDENEVEPLK
+582 LSLLKLDENEVEPLK
-597 LNNSLKLYEIK
+597 LNNNLKLYEIK
-608 DDGNIQEVVDDYN
+608 DDGSIQEVVDDYN
-621 IELAKYG
+621 KGLAKYG
-628 LKVVSGKLNAK
+628 LKVVSGKLNAR

-649 IMAEENSYT
+649 IIAEENSYT
-658 EPVVEDLNKL
+658 EPVVEDLNEL

-679 PNLSTEEKTK
+679 SNLSNEEKTK
-689 YKSRVNSATTKAEV
+689 YKNRVNSATTKAEV
-703 EKILKEAKDAD
+703 EKIL
-714 DKEAKEANDKEANKA
+714 KEAKEANDKEANKA

-744 TASMGEKALDGNA
+744 TASMGEKALDGNV

-769 VAFKGLEFMNMY
+769 VSFKGLEFMNMY

-827 NSKENTINIEVYVDA
+827 NSKEDTINIEVYVDA

-859 AGRQNARLFLD
+859 TGRQNARLVLD
-870 WSKAKKVEDNQGNDS
+870 WSKAKKVD

-890 DSNEVAKRLAGDDR
+890 DSNEVVKRLAGDDR

-943 SAPILLTKRKK
+943 SAPILLTKRNE

-987 LKNKNI
+987 LKDKNI

-1027 GFKNADALSV
+1027 GFKNVDALSV

-1061 NIVGDSNIKKM
+1061 NIVEDSNIKKM
-1072 YIIGGRASLPR
+1072 YIIGGRTSLPR

-1089 KALDVEY
+1089 KALDIEY

>member
-1 MSIKACCS
+1 
-9 YINIT
+9 
-14 INNRVSYRKENKM
+14 M

-43 AIGNINIRAEAN
+43 ATGYINIRAEAN
-55 DDVIDYISPNE
+55 DDVIDYIAPNE

-71 KDKSFFYKVRYN
+71 ADKSFFYKVRYN
-83 SVFAGY
+83 SVFEGEGK

-104 GFKGV
+104 GITGV
-109 KKGFFDEENPDRI
+109 KKGLFDEENPDRI
-122 VHEVKDEDTGAV
+122 VHEEKDEDTGV
-134 VQTYKSMINA
+134 VEQTYKSMINA
-144 DARDGQNRDFMNMPT
+144 DAQDEQNRDFMNISAY
-159 FNLSSLDYGL
+159 NLNSLDYGL

-184 IKFMPERDLSDVA
+184 IKFMPERELSDVA

-214 DKYWMANLSRVG
+214 DKYWMAKLSREG

-235 TTYEKSKIEEI
+235 TTSEKRNREEFNKEEF
-246 KYSYKIAGKE
+246 KYSYKIANKE

-274 EKITYKLKEAEIQ
+274 KKIIYKLKEAEIQ

-298 LKKENYPN
+298 LNKENYPN
-306 TNRNGTFKLE
+306 TNHNGTFKME
-316 IMIDPSFHS
+316 VMIDPSFDS

-332 GLKKLNIRGYPLFL
+332 GLKKLTIMGYPFGY
-346 SKKPY
+346 S
-351 TKKIE
+351 KKIE
-356 DLFTKQIFANSDSSD
+356 DLFVKQIFDNSDGSD
-371 NIFSFRK
+371 NKFSFRK
-378 NGGYNVEDQYRYT
+378 NGGYNVEDEYRYT

-396 PTIDSKELYYFGDA
+396 PTINSKELYYFGDA

-427 SKNGVGREGIS
+427 SENGVGREGIS
-438 NQYLEGGKLTIKV
+438 NQYLDGGKLTIKV

-457 QPSSGIFSYE
+457 QPSSKVFTYD
-467 LKVNKRSIDVAT
+467 LKVSKRSIDVASD
-479 NLKVVK
+479 LKVVK

-497 ANIGINRYVFDENMG
+497 ANIGINSYVFDNAG

-523 IKKINITDTIKEK
+523 INKIDIDNTIKEK

-558 PADIPNGWENEQLK
+558 TADIPNGWKNEQLK
-572 DYTKGKPLLT
+572 TYTKGKPLLA
-582 LSLLNLDENEVEPLK
+582 LSLLKLDENEVEPLK
-597 LNNSLKLYEIK
+597 LNNNLKLYEIK
-608 DDGNIQEVVDDYN
+608 DDGSIQEVVDDYN
-621 IELAKYG
+621 KGLAKYG
-628 LKVVSGKLNAK
+628 LKVVSGKLNAR

-649 IMAEENSYT
+649 IIAEENSYT
-658 EPVVEDLNKL
+658 EPVVEDLNEL

-679 PNLSTEEKTK
+679 SNLSNEEKTK
-689 YKSRVNSATTKAEV
+689 YKNRVNSATTKAEV
-703 EKILKEAKDAD
+703 EKIL
-714 DKEAKEANDKEANKA
+714 KEAKEANDKEANKA

-744 TASMGEKALDGNA
+744 TASMGEKALDGNV

-769 VAFKGLEFMNMY
+769 VSFKGLEFMNMY

-796 SKSEARVLKK
+796 SKSEARVLKN

-827 NSKENTINIEVYVDA
+827 NSKEDTINIEVYVDA

-859 AGRQNARLFLD
+859 AGRQNARLVLD
-870 WSKAKKVEDNQGNDS
+870 WSKAKKVD

-890 DSNEVAKRLAGDDR
+890 DSNEVVKRLAGDDR

-943 SAPILLTKRKK
+943 SAPILLTKRNE

-987 LKNKNI
+987 LKDKNI

-1027 GFKNADALSV
+1027 GFKNVDALSV

-1061 NIVGDSNIKKM
+1061 NIVEDSNIKKM
-1072 YIIGGRASLPR
+1072 YIIGGRTSLPR

-1089 KALDVEY
+1089 KALDIEY

>member
-1 MSIKACCS
+1 
-9 YINIT
+9 
-14 INNRVSYRKENKM
+14 M

-43 AIGNINIRAEAN
+43 AIGYINIRAEAN
-55 DDVIDYISPNE
+55 DDVIDYIAPNE

-71 KDKSFFYKVRYN
+71 ADKSFFYKVRYN
-83 SVFAGY
+83 SVFEGRN
-89 DLGTYIAWYANLEDY
+89 LGTYIAWYANLEDY
-104 GFKGV
+104 GIPGV
-109 KKGFFDEENPDRI
+109 KKGLFDEENPDRI
-122 VHEVKDEDTGAV
+122 VHEVKDEDTGV
-134 VQTYKSMINA
+134 VEQTYKSMINA
-144 DARDGQNRDFMNMPT
+144 DAQDEQNRDFMNISMY
-159 FNLSSLDYGL
+159 NLNSLDYGL

-175 KFVSKKNTP
+175 KFVSKKNMP
-184 IKFMPERDLSDVA
+184 IKFMPERELSDVA

-214 DKYWMANLSRVG
+214 DKYWMAKLSREG

-235 TTYEKSKIEEI
+235 TTSEKGKTEEF
-246 KYSYKIAGKE
+246 KYSYKIANKE

-274 EKITYKLKEAEIQ
+274 EKIIYKLKEAEIQ

-298 LKKENYPN
+298 LNKENYPN
-306 TNRNGTFKLE
+306 TNHNGTFKME
-316 IMIDPSFHS
+316 VMIDPSFDS

-332 GLKKLNIRGYPLFL
+332 GLKKLTIMGYPFGY
-346 SKKPY
+346 S
-351 TKKIE
+351 KKIE
-356 DLFTKQIFANSDSSD
+356 DLFTKQIFDNSDGSH
-371 NIFSFRK
+371 NKFSFRK
-378 NGGYNVEDQYRYT
+378 NGGYNVEDEYRYT
-391 IDGSD
+391 IDGSE
-396 PTIDSKELYYFGDA
+396 PTINSKELYYFGDA

-421 NLSINE
+421 NLFINE

-438 NQYLEGGKLTIKV
+438 NQYLDGGKLTIKV

-457 QPSSGIFSYE
+457 QPSSKVFTYD
-467 LKVNKRSIDVAT
+467 LKVSKRSIDVASD
-479 NLKVVK
+479 LKVVK

-497 ANIGINRYVFDENMG
+497 ANIGINSYVFDNTG

-523 IKKINITDTIKEK
+523 INKIDIDNTIKEK

-558 PADIPNGWENEQLK
+558 TADIPNGWKNEQLESH
-572 DYTKGKPLLT
+572 TKGKPLLA
-582 LSLLNLDENEVEPLK
+582 LSLLKLDENEVEPLK
-597 LNNSLKLYEIK
+597 LNNNLKLYEIK
-608 DDGNIQEVVDDYN
+608 DDGSIQEVIDDYN
-621 IELAKYG
+621 AGLFKYG

-658 EPVVEDLNKL
+658 EPVVEDLNEL

-679 PNLSTEEKTK
+679 SNLSNEEKTK
-689 YKSRVNSATTKAEV
+689 YKNRVNSATTKADI
-703 EKILKEAKDAD
+703 EKIL
-714 DKEAKEANDKEANKA
+714 KEAKEANDKEANKA
-729 EVYSVPVRMLQAHSD
+729 EVYSVPVRMLQAHYD
-744 TASMGEKALDGNA
+744 TASMGEKALDGNV

-769 VAFKGLEFMNMY
+769 VSFKGLEFMNMY

-827 NSKENTINIEVYVDA
+827 NSKEDTINIEVYVDA

-859 AGRQNARLFLD
+859 AGRQNARLVLD

-885 DNQGN
+885 
-890 DSNEVAKRLAGDDR
+890 NEVVKRLAGDDR

-943 SAPILLTKRKK
+943 SAPILLTKRNE

-987 LKNKNI
+987 LKDKNI

-1027 GFKNADALSV
+1027 GFKNVDALSV

-1072 YIIGGRASLPR
+1072 YIIGGRTSLPR

-1089 KALDVEY
+1089 KALDIEY

>member
-1 MSIKACCS
+1 
-9 YINIT
+9 
-14 INNRVSYRKENKM
+14 M

-43 AIGNINIRAEAN
+43 ATGYINIRAEAN
-55 DDVIDYISPNE
+55 DDVIDYIAPNE

-71 KDKSFFYKVRYN
+71 ADKSFFYKVRYN
-83 SVFAGY
+83 SVFNGRN
-89 DLGTYIAWYANLEDY
+89 LGTYIAWYANLEDY
-104 GFKGV
+104 GIPGV
-109 KKGFFDEENPDRI
+109 KKGLFDEENPDRI
-122 VHEVKDEDTGAV
+122 VHEEKDEDTGV
-134 VQTYKSMINA
+134 VEQIYKSMINA
-144 DARDGQNRDFMNMPT
+144 DAQDEQNRDFMNISAY
-159 FNLSSLDYGL
+159 NLNSLDYGL

-184 IKFMPERDLSDVA
+184 IKFMPERELSDVA

-214 DKYWMANLSRVG
+214 DKYWMAKLSREG

-235 TTYEKSKIEEI
+235 TTSEKGKTEEF
-246 KYSYKIAGKE
+246 KYSYKIANKE

-263 EKTVEHYDYDG
+263 EKTVEHYDCDG
-274 EKITYKLKEAEIQ
+274 EKIIYKLKEAEIQ

-298 LKKENYPN
+298 LNKENYPN
-306 TNRNGTFKLE
+306 TNHNGTFKME
-316 IMIDPSFHS
+316 VMIDPSFDS

-332 GLKKLNIRGYPLFL
+332 GLKKLEITGYPLL
-346 SKKPY
+346 SSKNPY

-356 DLFTKQIFANSDSSD
+356 DLFVKQIFDNSDGSE
-371 NIFSFRK
+371 NEFSFRK
-378 NGGYNVEDQYRYT
+378 NGGYNVEDEYRYT
-391 IDGSD
+391 IDGSE
-396 PTIDSKELYYFGDA
+396 PTINSKELYYSGDA
-410 YDKDGQGLPTY
+410 YNKDGQGMPTY
-421 NLSINE
+421 KLSINE

-438 NQYLEGGKLTIKV
+438 NQYLDGGKLTIKM

-457 QPSSGIFSYE
+457 QPSSKVFTYD
-467 LKVNKRSIDVAT
+467 LKVSKRSIDVASD
-479 NLKVVK
+479 LKVVK

-497 ANIGINRYVFDENMG
+497 ANIGINAYVFDNTG

-523 IKKINITDTIKEK
+523 INKIDIDNTIKEK

-558 PADIPNGWENEQLK
+558 TADIPNGWKNEQLESH
-572 DYTKGKPLLT
+572 TKGKPLLA
-582 LSLLNLDENEVEPLK
+582 LSLLKLDENEVEPLK
-597 LNNSLKLYEIK
+597 LNNNLKLYEIK
-608 DDGNIQEVVDDYN
+608 DDGSIQEVIDDYN
-621 IELAKYG
+621 AGLFKYG

-658 EPVVEDLNKL
+658 EPVVEDLNEL

-679 PNLSTEEKTK
+679 SNLSNEEKTK
-689 YKSRVNSATTKAEV
+689 YKNRVNSATTKAEV
-703 EKILKEAKDAD
+703 EKIL
-714 DKEAKEANDKEANKA
+714 KEAKEANDKEANKA

-744 TASMGEKALDGNA
+744 TASMGEKALDGNV

-769 VAFKGLEFMNMY
+769 VTFKGLEFMNMY

-827 NSKENTINIEVYVDA
+827 NSKEDTIHIEVYVDA

-850 QSYDDIVKG
+850 QSYEDIVKG
-859 AGRQNARLFLD
+859 AGRQNARLVLD

-885 DNQGN
+885 
-890 DSNEVAKRLAGDDR
+890 NEVVKRLAGDDR

-943 SAPILLTKRKK
+943 SAPILLTKRNE

-1027 GFKNADALSV
+1027 GFKNVDALSV

-1061 NIVGDSNIKKM
+1061 NIVEDSNIKKM
-1072 YIIGGRASLPR
+1072 YIIGGRTSLPR

-1089 KALDVEY
+1089 KALDIEY

>member
-1 MSIKACCS
+1 
-9 YINIT
+9 
-14 INNRVSYRKENKM
+14 M
-27 LKKISSILLAT
+27 LKKISSILLAMA
-38 TMLFT
+38 MLLT
-43 AIGNINIRAEAN
+43 VTGYINIRAEAN

-71 KDKSFFYKVRYN
+71 ADKSFFYKVRYN
-83 SVFAGY
+83 SVFDGR
-89 DLGTYIAWYANLEDY
+89 DIGTYIAWYANLEDY
-104 GFKGV
+104 GITGV

-122 VHEVKDEDTGAV
+122 VHEVKDEDTGV
-134 VQTYKSMINA
+134 VEQTYKSMINA
-144 DARDGQNRDFMNMPT
+144 DSQDEQNRDFMNIPIY
-159 FNLSSLDYGL
+159 NLNSLDYGL

-175 KFVSKKNTP
+175 KFVSKKNMP
-184 IKFMPERDLSDVA
+184 IKFMPERELSDVA

-214 DKYWMANLSRVG
+214 DKYWMAKLSREG

-235 TTYEKSKIEEI
+235 TTSEKGKTEEF
-246 KYSYKIAGKE
+246 KYSYKIANKE

-274 EKITYKLKEAEIQ
+274 EKIIYKLKEAEIQ

-306 TNRNGTFKLE
+306 TNHNGTFKME
-316 IMIDPSFHS
+316 VMIDPSFDS

-332 GLKKLNIRGYPLFL
+332 GLKKLEITGYPFGY
-346 SKKPY
+346 S
-351 TKKIE
+351 KKIE
-356 DLFTKQIFANSDSSD
+356 DLFTKQIFDNSDGSK
-371 NIFSFRK
+371 NEFSFRK
-378 NGGYNVEDQYRYT
+378 NGGYNVEDEYRYT

-396 PTIDSKELYYFGDA
+396 PTTDSKELYYFGDA

-457 QPSSGIFSYE
+457 QPSSKVFTYD
-467 LKVNKRSIDVAT
+467 LKVSKRSIDVASD
-479 NLKVVK
+479 LKVVK

-497 ANIGINRYVFDENMG
+497 ANIGINSYIFDEGGG

-523 IKKINITDTIKEK
+523 IKKIDIADTIKEK

-558 PADIPNGWENEQLK
+558 TADIPNGWENEQLK
-572 DYTKGKPLLT
+572 YHTKGKPLLA
-582 LSLLNLDENEVEPLK
+582 LSLLKLDENEVEPLK

-608 DDGNIQEVVDDYN
+608 DDGSIQEVIDDYN
-621 IELAKYG
+621 KGPYKYG

-658 EPVVEDLNKL
+658 EPVVEDLNEL

-679 PNLSTEEKTK
+679 SNLSNEEKTK
-689 YKSRVNSATTKAEV
+689 YKNRVNSATTKAEV
-703 EKILKEAKDAD
+703 EKIL
-714 DKEAKEANDKEANKA
+714 KEAKEANDKEANKA
-729 EVYSVPVRMLQAHSD
+729 EVYSVPARMLQAHSD
-744 TASMGEKALDGNA
+744 TASMGEKALDGNV

-769 VAFKGLEFMNMY
+769 VTFKGLEFMNMY

-859 AGRQNARLFLD
+859 AGRQNARLVLD
-870 WSKAKKVEDNQGNDS
+870 WSKAKKVEDNQE
-885 DNQGN
+885 N
-890 DSNEVAKRLAGDDR
+890 DSNEVVKRLAGDDR

-943 SAPILLTKRKK
+943 SAPILLTKRNE

-998 AGDNRYETSYE
+998 AGDSRYETSYE

-1027 GFKNADALSV
+1027 GFKNVDALSV

-1083 RIEDNI
+1083 KIEDNI
-1089 KALDVEY
+1089 KDLNIEF

-1115 YENSD
+1115 YSSSD

>member
-1 MSIKACCS
+1 
-9 YINIT
+9 
-14 INNRVSYRKENKM
+14 M

-38 TMLFT
+38 TMLFAAT
-43 AIGNINIRAEAN
+43 GYINIRAEAN
-55 DDVIDYISPNE
+55 DDVIDYIAPNE

-71 KDKSFFYKVRYN
+71 ADKSFFYKVRYN
-83 SVFAGY
+83 SVFEGEGK

-104 GFKGV
+104 GITGV
-109 KKGFFDEENPDRI
+109 KKGLFDEENPDRI
-122 VHEVKDEDTGAV
+122 VHEEKDEDTDV
-134 VQTYKSMINA
+134 VEQTYKSMINA
-144 DARDGQNRDFMNMPT
+144 DAQDEQNRDFMNISAY
-159 FNLSSLDYGL
+159 NLNSLDYGL

-184 IKFMPERDLSDVA
+184 IKFMPERELSDVA

-214 DKYWMANLSRVG
+214 DKYWMAKLSREG

-235 TTYEKSKIEEI
+235 TTSEKRNREEFNKEEF
-246 KYSYKIAGKE
+246 KYSYKIANKE

-274 EKITYKLKEAEIQ
+274 KKIIYKLKEAEIQ

-298 LKKENYPN
+298 LNKENYPN
-306 TNRNGTFKLE
+306 TNHNGTFKME
-316 IMIDPSFHS
+316 VMIDPSFDS

-332 GLKKLNIRGYPLFL
+332 GLKKLTIMGYPFGY
-346 SKKPY
+346 S
-351 TKKIE
+351 KKIE
-356 DLFTKQIFANSDSSD
+356 DLFTKQIFDNSDGSH
-371 NIFSFRK
+371 NKFSFRK
-378 NGGYNVEDQYRYT
+378 NGGYNVEDEYRYT
-391 IDGSD
+391 IDGSE
-396 PTIDSKELYYFGDA
+396 PTINSKELYYFGDA

-438 NQYLEGGKLTIKV
+438 NQYLDGGKLTIKV

-457 QPSSGIFSYE
+457 QPSSKVFTYD
-467 LKVNKRSIDVAT
+467 LKVSKRSIDVASD
-479 NLKVVK
+479 LKVVK

-497 ANIGINRYVFDENMG
+497 ANIGINSYVFDNTG

-523 IKKINITDTIKEK
+523 INKIDIDNTIKEK

-558 PADIPNGWENEQLK
+558 TADIPNGWKNEQLK
-572 DYTKGKPLLT
+572 TYTKGKPLLA
-582 LSLLNLDENEVEPLK
+582 LSLLKLDENEVEPLK
-597 LNNSLKLYEIK
+597 LNNNLKLYEIK
-608 DDGNIQEVVDDYN
+608 DDGSIQEVVDDYN
-621 IELAKYG
+621 KGLAKYG
-628 LKVVSGKLNAK
+628 LKVVSGKLNAR

-649 IMAEENSYT
+649 IIAEENSYT
-658 EPVVEDLNKL
+658 EPVVEDLNEL

-679 PNLSTEEKTK
+679 SNLSNEEKTK
-689 YKSRVNSATTKAEV
+689 YKNRVNSATTKAEV
-703 EKILKEAKDAD
+703 EKIL
-714 DKEAKEANDKEANKA
+714 KEAKEANDKEANKA

-744 TASMGEKALDGNA
+744 TASMGEKALDGNV

-769 VAFKGLEFMNMY
+769 VSFKGLEFMNMY

-827 NSKENTINIEVYVDA
+827 NSKEDTINIEVYVDA

-859 AGRQNARLFLD
+859 TGRQNARLVLD
-870 WSKAKKVEDNQGNDS
+870 WSKAKKVD

-890 DSNEVAKRLAGDDR
+890 DSNEVVKRLAGDDR

-943 SAPILLTKRKK
+943 SAPILLTKRNE

-987 LKNKNI
+987 LKDKNI

-1027 GFKNADALSV
+1027 GFKNVDALSV

-1061 NIVGDSNIKKM
+1061 NIVEDSNIKKM
-1072 YIIGGRASLPR
+1072 YIIGGRTSLPR

-1089 KALDVEY
+1089 KALDIEY

>member
-1 MSIKACCS
+1 
-9 YINIT
+9 
-14 INNRVSYRKENKM
+14 M

-43 AIGNINIRAEAN
+43 AIGYINVRAEAN
-55 DDVIDYISPNE
+55 DDVIDYIAPNE

-71 KDKSFFYKVRYN
+71 ADKSFFYKVRYN
-83 SVFAGY
+83 SVFNGRN
-89 DLGTYIAWYANLEDY
+89 LGTYIAWYANLEDY
-104 GFKGV
+104 GIPGV
-109 KKGFFDEENPDRI
+109 KKGLFDEENPDRI
-122 VHEVKDEDTGAV
+122 VHEEKDEDTGV
-134 VQTYKSMINA
+134 VEQTYKSMINA
-144 DARDGQNRDFMNMPT
+144 DAQDEQNRDFMNISAY
-159 FNLSSLDYGL
+159 NLNSLDYGL

-184 IKFMPERDLSDVA
+184 IKFMPERELSDVA

-214 DKYWMANLSRVG
+214 DKYWMAKLSREG

-235 TTYEKSKIEEI
+235 TTSEKGKTEEF
-246 KYSYKIAGKE
+246 KYSYKIANKE

-263 EKTVEHYDYDG
+263 EKTVEHYDYYG
-274 EKITYKLKEAEIQ
+274 EKIIYKLKEAEIQ
-287 LDKLT
+287 LDRLT

-298 LKKENYPN
+298 LNKENYSN
-306 TNRNGTFKLE
+306 TNHNGTFKME
-316 IMIDPSFHS
+316 VMIDPSFDS
-325 DFSSDTI
+325 DFTSDTI
-332 GLKKLNIRGYPLFL
+332 GLKKLEITGYPFGY
-346 SKKPY
+346 S
-351 TKKIE
+351 KKIE
-356 DLFTKQIFANSDSSD
+356 DLFTEQIFDNSDGSE
-371 NIFSFRK
+371 NEFSFRK
-378 NGGYNVEDQYRYT
+378 NGGYNVEDEYRYT
-391 IDGSD
+391 IDGSE
-396 PTIDSKELYYFGDA
+396 PTINSKELYYSGDA
-410 YDKDGQGLPTY
+410 YNKDGQGMPTY
-421 NLSINE
+421 KLSINE

-438 NQYLEGGKLTIKV
+438 NQYLDGGKLTIKV

-457 QPSSGIFSYE
+457 QPSSKVFTYD
-467 LKVNKRSIDVAT
+467 LKVSKRSIDVASD
-479 NLKVVK
+479 LKVVK

-497 ANIGINRYVFDENMG
+497 ANIGINAYVFDNTG

-523 IKKINITDTIKEK
+523 INKIDIDNTIKEK

-558 PADIPNGWENEQLK
+558 TADIPNGWKNEQLESH
-572 DYTKGKPLLT
+572 TKGKPLLA
-582 LSLLNLDENEVEPLK
+582 LSLLKLDENEVEPLK
-597 LNNSLKLYEIK
+597 LNNNLKLYEIK
-608 DDGNIQEVVDDYN
+608 DDGSIQEVIDDYN
-621 IELAKYG
+621 AGLFKYG

-658 EPVVEDLNKL
+658 EPVVEDLNEL

-679 PNLSTEEKTK
+679 SNLSNEEKTK
-689 YKSRVNSATTKAEV
+689 YKNRVNSATTKAEV
-703 EKILKEAKDAD
+703 EKIL
-714 DKEAKEANDKEANKA
+714 KEAKEANDKEANKA

-744 TASMGEKALDGNA
+744 TASMGEKALDGNV

-769 VAFKGLEFMNMY
+769 VSFKGLEFMNMY

-827 NSKENTINIEVYVDA
+827 NSKEDTIHIEVYVDA

-850 QSYDDIVKG
+850 QSYEDIVKG
-859 AGRQNARLFLD
+859 AGRQNARLVLD

-885 DNQGN
+885 
-890 DSNEVAKRLAGDDR
+890 NEVVKRLAGDDR

-943 SAPILLTKRKK
+943 SAPILLTKRNE

-987 LKNKNI
+987 LKDKNI

-1027 GFKNADALSV
+1027 GFKNVDALSV

-1083 RIEDNI
+1083 KIEDNI
-1089 KALDVEY
+1089 KDLNIEF

-1115 YENSD
+1115 YSRSD

>member
-1 MSIKACCS
+1 
-9 YINIT
+9 
-14 INNRVSYRKENKM
+14 M

-43 AIGNINIRAEAN
+43 ATGYINVRAEAN
-55 DDVIDYISPNE
+55 DDVIDYIAPNE

-71 KDKSFFYKVRYN
+71 ADKSFFYKVRYN
-83 SVFAGY
+83 SVFNGRN
-89 DLGTYIAWYANLEDY
+89 LGTYIAWYANLEDY
-104 GFKGV
+104 GIPGV
-109 KKGFFDEENPDRI
+109 KKGLFDEENPDRI
-122 VHEVKDEDTGAV
+122 VHEEKDEDTGV
-134 VQTYKSMINA
+134 VEQTYKSMINA
-144 DARDGQNRDFMNMPT
+144 DAQDEQNRDFMNISAY
-159 FNLSSLDYGL
+159 NLNSLDYGL

-184 IKFMPERDLSDVA
+184 IKFMPERELSDVA

-214 DKYWMANLSRVG
+214 DKYWMAKLSREG

-235 TTYEKSKIEEI
+235 TTSEKGKTEEF
-246 KYSYKIAGKE
+246 KYSYKIANKE

-263 EKTVEHYDYDG
+263 EKTVEHYDYYG
-274 EKITYKLKEAEIQ
+274 EKIIYKLKEAEIQ
-287 LDKLT
+287 LDRLT

-298 LKKENYPN
+298 LNKENYSN
-306 TNRNGTFKLE
+306 TNHNGTFKME
-316 IMIDPSFHS
+316 VMIDPSFDS
-325 DFSSDTI
+325 DFTSDTI
-332 GLKKLNIRGYPLFL
+332 GLKKLEITGYPFGY
-346 SKKPY
+346 S
-351 TKKIE
+351 KKIE
-356 DLFTKQIFANSDSSD
+356 DLFTEQIFDNSDGSE
-371 NIFSFRK
+371 NEFSFRK
-378 NGGYNVEDQYRYT
+378 NGGYNVEDEYRYT
-391 IDGSD
+391 IDGSE
-396 PTIDSKELYYFGDA
+396 PTINSKELYYSGDA
-410 YDKDGQGLPTY
+410 YNKDGQGMPTY
-421 NLSINE
+421 KLSINE

-438 NQYLEGGKLTIKV
+438 NQYLDGGKLTIKV

-457 QPSSGIFSYE
+457 QPSSKVFTYD
-467 LKVNKRSIDVAT
+467 LKVSKRSIDVASD
-479 NLKVVK
+479 LKVVK

-497 ANIGINRYVFDENMG
+497 ANIGINAYVFDNTG

-523 IKKINITDTIKEK
+523 INKIDIDNTIKEK

-558 PADIPNGWENEQLK
+558 TADIPNGWKNEQLESH
-572 DYTKGKPLLT
+572 TKGKPLLA
-582 LSLLNLDENEVEPLK
+582 LSLLKLDENEVEPLK
-597 LNNSLKLYEIK
+597 LNNNLKLYEIK
-608 DDGNIQEVVDDYN
+608 DDGSIQEVIDDYN
-621 IELAKYG
+621 AGLFKYG

-658 EPVVEDLNKL
+658 EPVVEDLNEL

-679 PNLSTEEKTK
+679 SNLSNEEKTK
-689 YKSRVNSATTKAEV
+689 YKNRVNSATTKAEV
-703 EKILKEAKDAD
+703 EKIL
-714 DKEAKEANDKEANKA
+714 KEAKEANDKEANKA

-744 TASMGEKALDGNA
+744 TASMGEKALDGNV

-769 VAFKGLEFMNMY
+769 VSFKGLEFMNMY

-827 NSKENTINIEVYVDA
+827 NSKEDTIHIEVYVDA

-850 QSYDDIVKG
+850 QSYEDIVKG
-859 AGRQNARLFLD
+859 AGRQNARLVLD

-885 DNQGN
+885 
-890 DSNEVAKRLAGDDR
+890 NEVVKRLAGDDR

-928 NSADALAA
+928 NSAA

-943 SAPILLTKRKK
+943 SAPILLTKRNE

-987 LKNKNI
+987 LKDKNI

-1027 GFKNADALSV
+1027 GFKNVDALSV

-1061 NIVGDSNIKKM
+1061 NIVEDSNIKKM
-1072 YIIGGRASLPR
+1072 YIIGGRTSLPR

-1089 KALDVEY
+1089 KALDIEY

>member
-1 MSIKACCS
+1 
-9 YINIT
+9 
-14 INNRVSYRKENKM
+14 M

-43 AIGNINIRAEAN
+43 AIGYINIRAEAN
-55 DDVIDYISPNE
+55 DDVIDYIAPNE

-71 KDKSFFYKVRYN
+71 ADKSFFYKVRYN
-83 SVFAGY
+83 SVFEGRN
-89 DLGTYIAWYANLEDY
+89 LGTYIAWYANLEDY
-104 GFKGV
+104 GIPGV
-109 KKGFFDEENPDRI
+109 KKGLFDEENPDRI
-122 VHEVKDEDTGAV
+122 VHEVKDEDTGV
-134 VQTYKSMINA
+134 VEQTYKSMINA
-144 DARDGQNRDFMNMPT
+144 DAQDEQNRDFMNISMY
-159 FNLSSLDYGL
+159 NLNSLDYGL

-175 KFVSKKNTP
+175 KFVSKKNMP
-184 IKFMPERDLSDVA
+184 IKFMPERELSDVA

-214 DKYWMANLSRVG
+214 DKYWMAKLSREG

-235 TTYEKSKIEEI
+235 TTSEKGKTEEF
-246 KYSYKIAGKE
+246 KYSYKIANKE

-274 EKITYKLKEAEIQ
+274 EKIIYKLKEAEIQ
-287 LDKLT
+287 LDRLT

-306 TNRNGTFKLE
+306 TNHNGTFKME
-316 IMIDPSFHS
+316 VMIDPSFDS

-332 GLKKLNIRGYPLFL
+332 GLKKLTIMGYPFGY
-346 SKKPY
+346 S
-351 TKKIE
+351 KKIE
-356 DLFTKQIFANSDSSD
+356 DLFTKQIFDNSDGSH
-371 NIFSFRK
+371 NKFSFRK
-378 NGGYNVEDQYRYT
+378 NGGYNVEDEYRYT
-391 IDGSD
+391 IDGSE
-396 PTIDSKELYYFGDA
+396 PTINSKELYYFGDA

-421 NLSINE
+421 NLFINE

-438 NQYLEGGKLTIKV
+438 NQYLDGGKLTIKV

-457 QPSSGIFSYE
+457 QPSSKVFTYD
-467 LKVNKRSIDVAT
+467 LKVSKRSIDVASD
-479 NLKVVK
+479 LKVVK

-497 ANIGINRYVFDENMG
+497 ANIGINSYVFDNTG

-523 IKKINITDTIKEK
+523 INKIDIDNTIKEK

-558 PADIPNGWENEQLK
+558 TADIPNGWKNEQLESH
-572 DYTKGKPLLT
+572 TKGKPLLA
-582 LSLLNLDENEVEPLK
+582 LSLLKLDENEVEPLK
-597 LNNSLKLYEIK
+597 LNNNLKLYEIK
-608 DDGNIQEVVDDYN
+608 DDGSIQEVIDDYN
-621 IELAKYG
+621 AGLFKYG

-658 EPVVEDLNKL
+658 EPVVEDLNEL

-679 PNLSTEEKTK
+679 SNLSNEEKTK
-689 YKSRVNSATTKAEV
+689 YKNRVNSATTKAEV
-703 EKILKEAKDAD
+703 EKIL
-714 DKEAKEANDKEANKA
+714 KEAKEANDKEANKA

-744 TASMGEKALDGNA
+744 TASMGEKALDGNV

-769 VAFKGLEFMNMY
+769 VSFKGLEFMNMY

-806 FMDKNLKGKQMEFPK
+806 FMDKNLKGKQMELPK

-827 NSKENTINIEVYVDA
+827 NSKEDTINIEVYVDA

-859 AGRQNARLFLD
+859 AGRQNARLVLD

-885 DNQGN
+885 
-890 DSNEVAKRLAGDDR
+890 NEVVKRLAGDDR
-904 YETAIKISKDNF
+904 YETTIKISKDNF

-943 SAPILLTKRKK
+943 SAPILLTKRNE

-987 LKNKNI
+987 LKDKNI

-1027 GFKNADALSV
+1027 GFKNVDALSV

-1072 YIIGGRASLPR
+1072 YIIGGRTSLPR

-1089 KALDVEY
+1089 KALDIEY

>member
-1 MSIKACCS
+1 
-9 YINIT
+9 
-14 INNRVSYRKENKM
+14 M

-43 AIGNINIRAEAN
+43 AIGYINIRAEAN
-55 DDVIDYISPNE
+55 DDVIDYIAPNE

-71 KDKSFFYKVRYN
+71 ADKSFFYKVRYN
-83 SVFAGY
+83 SVFEGRN
-89 DLGTYIAWYANLEDY
+89 LGTYIAWYANLEDY
-104 GFKGV
+104 GIPGV
-109 KKGFFDEENPDRI
+109 KKGLFDEENPDRI
-122 VHEVKDEDTGAV
+122 VHEVKDEDTGV
-134 VQTYKSMINA
+134 VEQTYKSMINA
-144 DARDGQNRDFMNMPT
+144 DAQDEQNRDFMNISMY
-159 FNLSSLDYGL
+159 NLNSLDYGL

-175 KFVSKKNTP
+175 KFVSKKNMP
-184 IKFMPERDLSDVA
+184 IKFMPERELSDVA

-214 DKYWMANLSRVG
+214 DKYWMAKLSREG

-235 TTYEKSKIEEI
+235 TTSEKGKTEEF
-246 KYSYKIAGKE
+246 KYSYKIANKE

-274 EKITYKLKEAEIQ
+274 EKIIYKLKEAEIQ
-287 LDKLT
+287 LDRLT

-306 TNRNGTFKLE
+306 TNHNGTFKME
-316 IMIDPSFHS
+316 VMIDPSFDS

-332 GLKKLNIRGYPLFL
+332 GLKKLTIMGYPFGY
-346 SKKPY
+346 S
-351 TKKIE
+351 KKIE
-356 DLFTKQIFANSDSSD
+356 DLFTKQIFDNSDGSH
-371 NIFSFRK
+371 NKFSFRK
-378 NGGYNVEDQYRYT
+378 NGGYNVEDEYRYT
-391 IDGSD
+391 IDGSE
-396 PTIDSKELYYFGDA
+396 PTINSKELYYFGDA

-421 NLSINE
+421 NLFINE

-438 NQYLEGGKLTIKV
+438 NQYLDGGKLTIKV

-457 QPSSGIFSYE
+457 QPSSKVFTYD
-467 LKVNKRSIDVAT
+467 LKVSKRSIDVASD
-479 NLKVVK
+479 LKVVK

-497 ANIGINRYVFDENMG
+497 ANIGINSYVFDNTG

-523 IKKINITDTIKEK
+523 INKIDIDNTIKEK

-558 PADIPNGWENEQLK
+558 TADIPNGWKNEQLESH
-572 DYTKGKPLLT
+572 TKGKPLLA
-582 LSLLNLDENEVEPLK
+582 LSLLKLDENEVEPLK
-597 LNNSLKLYEIK
+597 LNNNLKLYEIK
-608 DDGNIQEVVDDYN
+608 DDGSIQEVIDDYN
-621 IELAKYG
+621 AGLFKYG

-658 EPVVEDLNKL
+658 EPVVEDLNEL

-679 PNLSTEEKTK
+679 SNLSNEEKTK
-689 YKSRVNSATTKAEV
+689 YKNRVNSATTKAEV
-703 EKILKEAKDAD
+703 EKIL
-714 DKEAKEANDKEANKA
+714 KEAKEANDKEANKA

-744 TASMGEKALDGNA
+744 TASMGEKALDGNV

-769 VAFKGLEFMNMY
+769 VSFKGLEFMNMY

-827 NSKENTINIEVYVDA
+827 NSKEDTINIEVYVDA

-859 AGRQNARLFLD
+859 AGRQNARLVLD

-885 DNQGN
+885 
-890 DSNEVAKRLAGDDR
+890 NEVVKRLAGDDR

-943 SAPILLTKRKK
+943 SAPILLTKRNE

-987 LKNKNI
+987 LKDKNI

-1027 GFKNADALSV
+1027 GFKNVDALSV

-1061 NIVGDSNIKKM
+1061 NIVEDSNIKKM
-1072 YIIGGRASLPR
+1072 YIIGGRTSLPR

-1089 KALDVEY
+1089 KALDIEY

>member
-1 MSIKACCS
+1 M
-9 YINIT
+9 
-14 INNRVSYRKENKM
+14 
-27 LKKISSILLAT
+27 
-38 TMLFT
+38 
-43 AIGNINIRAEAN
+43 
-55 DDVIDYISPNE
+55 
-66 AYSNF
+66 
-71 KDKSFFYKVRYN
+71 
-83 SVFAGY
+83 
-89 DLGTYIAWYANLEDY
+89 
-104 GFKGV
+104 
-109 KKGFFDEENPDRI
+109 
-122 VHEVKDEDTGAV
+122 
-134 VQTYKSMINA
+134 
-144 DARDGQNRDFMNMPT
+144 
-159 FNLSSLDYGL
+159 
-169 YNKITK
+169 
-175 KFVSKKNTP
+175 
-184 IKFMPERDLSDVA
+184 
-197 YPEIA
+197 
-202 DGQSKTVRLVCK
+202 
-214 DKYWMANLSRVG
+214 
-226 DKYKIKVYL
+226 
-235 TTYEKSKIEEI
+235 
-246 KYSYKIAGKE
+246 
-256 IIKEDAQ
+256 
-263 EKTVEHYDYDG
+263 
-274 EKITYKLKEAEIQ
+274 
-287 LDKLT
+287 
-292 QYINID
+292 
-298 LKKENYPN
+298 
-306 TNRNGTFKLE
+306 
-316 IMIDPSFHS
+316 
-325 DFSSDTI
+325 
-332 GLKKLNIRGYPLFL
+332 
-346 SKKPY
+346 
-351 TKKIE
+351 
-356 DLFTKQIFANSDSSD
+356 
-371 NIFSFRK
+371 
-378 NGGYNVEDQYRYT
+378 
-391 IDGSD
+391 
-396 PTIDSKELYYFGDA
+396 
-410 YDKDGQGLPTY
+410 
-421 NLSINE
+421 
-427 SKNGVGREGIS
+427 
-438 NQYLEGGKLTIKV
+438 
-451 RSFRDG
+451 
-457 QPSSGIFSYE
+457 
-467 LKVNKRSIDVAT
+467 
-479 NLKVVK
+479 
-485 IKFNGQSKSFDL
+485 
-497 ANIGINRYVFDENMG
+497 
-512 IAPLYYDTRAE
+512 
-523 IKKINITDTIKEK
+523 
-536 LKNKKIGR
+536 
-544 YYPLSISLLDKDGK
+544 
-558 PADIPNGWENEQLK
+558 
-572 DYTKGKPLLT
+572 
-582 LSLLNLDENEVEPLK
+582 K
-597 LNNSLKLYEIK
+597 LNNNLKLYEIK
-608 DDGNIQEVVDDYN
+608 DDGSIQEVVDDYN
-621 IELAKYG
+621 KGLAKYG
-628 LKVVSGKLNAK
+628 LKVVSGKLNAR

-649 IMAEENSYT
+649 IIAEENSYT
-658 EPVVEDLNKL
+658 EPVVEDLNEL

-679 PNLSTEEKTK
+679 SNLSNEEKTK
-689 YKSRVNSATTKAEV
+689 YKNRVNSATTKAEV
-703 EKILKEAKDAD
+703 EKIL
-714 DKEAKEANDKEANKA
+714 KEAKEANDKEANKA
-729 EVYSVPVRMLQAHSD
+729 EVYSVPARMLQAHSD
-744 TASMGEKALDGNA
+744 TASMGEKALDGNV

-769 VAFKGLEFMNMY
+769 VSFKGLEFMNMY

-796 SKSEARVLKK
+796 SKSEARVLKN

-859 AGRQNARLFLD
+859 AGRQNARLVLD
-870 WSKAKKVEDNQGNDS
+870 WSKAKKVEDNQE
-885 DNQGN
+885 N
-890 DSNEVAKRLAGDDR
+890 DSNEVVKRLAGDDR

-943 SAPILLTKRKK
+943 SAPILLTKRNE

-987 LKNKNI
+987 LKDKNI

-1027 GFKNADALSV
+1027 GFKNVDALSV

-1061 NIVGDSNIKKM
+1061 NIVEDSNIKKM
-1072 YIIGGRASLPR
+1072 YIIGGRTSLPR

-1089 KALDVEY
+1089 KALDIEY

>member
-1 MSIKACCS
+1 
-9 YINIT
+9 
-14 INNRVSYRKENKM
+14 M
-27 LKKISSILLAT
+27 LKKISSILLSMA
-38 TMLFT
+38 MLFT
-43 AIGNINIRAEAN
+43 AIGYINIRAEAN

-71 KDKSFFYKVRYN
+71 ADKSFFYKVRYN
-83 SVFAGY
+83 SVFGGE

-104 GFKGV
+104 GIPGV
-109 KKGFFDEENPDRI
+109 KKGIFDEENPDRI
-122 VHEVKDEDTGAV
+122 VHEVKDEDAGV
-134 VQTYKSMINA
+134 VEQTYKSMINA
-144 DARDGQNRDFMNMPT
+144 DAQDEQNRDFMNISIY
-159 FNLSSLDYGL
+159 NLNSLDYGL

-175 KFVSKKNTP
+175 KFVSKKNMP
-184 IKFMPERDLSDVA
+184 IKFMPERELSDVA

-214 DKYWMANLSRVG
+214 DKYWMAKLSREG

-235 TTYEKSKIEEI
+235 TTSEKRNKEEFNEEEF
-246 KYSYKIAGKE
+246 KYSYKIANKE

-263 EKTVEHYDYDG
+263 EKTVEHYDYNG
-274 EKITYKLKEAEIQ
+274 KKIIYKLKEAEIQ

-306 TNRNGTFKLE
+306 TNHNGTFKME
-316 IMIDPSFHS
+316 VMIDPSFDS
-325 DFSSDTI
+325 DFTSDTI
-332 GLKKLNIRGYPLFL
+332 GLKKLEITGYPFGY
-346 SKKPY
+346 S
-351 TKKIE
+351 KKIE
-356 DLFTKQIFANSDSSD
+356 DLFTKQIFDNSDGSD
-371 NIFSFRK
+371 NKFSFRK
-378 NGGYNVEDQYRYT
+378 NGGYNVEDEYRYT
-391 IDGSD
+391 IDGSE
-396 PTIDSKELYYFGDA
+396 PTINSKELYYFGDA

-427 SKNGVGREGIS
+427 SENGVGREGIS

-457 QPSSGIFSYE
+457 QPSSKVFTYD
-467 LKVNKRSIDVAT
+467 LKVSKRSIDVASDP
-479 NLKVVK
+479 KVVK

-497 ANIGINRYVFDENMG
+497 ANIGINLYVFSG
-512 IAPLYYDTRAE
+512 GGVIAPLYYDTRAE
-523 IKKINITDTIKEK
+523 IKKIDITDTIKEK

-558 PADIPNGWENEQLK
+558 TADIPNGWENEQLK
-572 DYTKGKPLLT
+572 SYTKGKPLLA
-582 LSLLNLDENEVEPLK
+582 LSLLKLDENEVEPLK

-608 DDGNIQEVVDDYN
+608 DDGSIQEVVDDYN
-621 IELAKYG
+621 KGLAKYG
-628 LKVVSGKLNAK
+628 LKVVSGKLNAR

-658 EPVVEDLNKL
+658 EPVVEDLNEL

-679 PNLSTEEKTK
+679 SNLSNEEKTK
-689 YKSRVNSATTKAEV
+689 YKNRVNSATTKADI
-703 EKILKEAKDAD
+703 EKIL
-714 DKEAKEANDKEANKA
+714 KEAKEANDKEANKA
-729 EVYSVPVRMLQAHSD
+729 EVYSVPARMLQAHSD
-744 TASMGEKALDGNA
+744 TASMGEKALDGNV

-769 VAFKGLEFMNMY
+769 VTFKGLEFMNMY

-859 AGRQNARLFLD
+859 AGRQNARLILD

-885 DNQGN
+885 
-890 DSNEVAKRLAGDDR
+890 NEVVKRLAGDDR

-943 SAPILLTKRKK
+943 SAPILLTKRNE

-1027 GFKNADALSV
+1027 GFKNVDALSV

-1083 RIEDNI
+1083 KIEDNI
-1089 KALDVEY
+1089 KDLNIEF

-1115 YENSD
+1115 YSSSD

>member
-1 MSIKACCS
+1 
-9 YINIT
+9 
-14 INNRVSYRKENKM
+14 M

-43 AIGNINIRAEAN
+43 AIGYINIRAEAN
-55 DDVIDYISPNE
+55 DDVIDYIAPNE

-71 KDKSFFYKVRYN
+71 ADKSFFYKVRYN
-83 SVFAGY
+83 SVFEGRN
-89 DLGTYIAWYANLEDY
+89 LGTYIAWYANLEDY
-104 GFKGV
+104 GIPGV
-109 KKGFFDEENPDRI
+109 KKGLFDEENPDRI
-122 VHEVKDEDTGAV
+122 VHEVKDEDTGV
-134 VQTYKSMINA
+134 VEQTYKSMINA
-144 DARDGQNRDFMNMPT
+144 DAQDEQNRDFMNISMY
-159 FNLSSLDYGL
+159 NLNSLDYGL

-175 KFVSKKNTP
+175 KFVSKKNMP
-184 IKFMPERDLSDVA
+184 IKFMPERELSDVA

-214 DKYWMANLSRVG
+214 DKYWMAKLSREG

-235 TTYEKSKIEEI
+235 TTSEKGKTEEF
-246 KYSYKIAGKE
+246 KYSYKIANKE

-274 EKITYKLKEAEIQ
+274 EKIIYKLKEAEIQ
-287 LDKLT
+287 LDRLT

-298 LKKENYPN
+298 LKKENYSN
-306 TNRNGTFKLE
+306 TNHNGTFKME
-316 IMIDPSFHS
+316 VMIDPSFDS

-332 GLKKLNIRGYPLFL
+332 GLKKLTIMGYPFGY
-346 SKKPY
+346 S
-351 TKKIE
+351 KKIE
-356 DLFTKQIFANSDSSD
+356 DLFTKQIFDNSDGSH
-371 NIFSFRK
+371 NKFSFRK
-378 NGGYNVEDQYRYT
+378 NGGYNVEDEYRYT
-391 IDGSD
+391 IDGSE
-396 PTIDSKELYYFGDA
+396 PTINSKELYYFGDA

-421 NLSINE
+421 NLFINE

-438 NQYLEGGKLTIKV
+438 NQYLDGGKLTIKV

-457 QPSSGIFSYE
+457 QPSSKVFTYD
-467 LKVNKRSIDVAT
+467 LKVSKRSIDVASD
-479 NLKVVK
+479 LKVVK

-497 ANIGINRYVFDENMG
+497 ANIGINSYVFDNTG

-523 IKKINITDTIKEK
+523 INKIDIDNTIKEK

-558 PADIPNGWENEQLK
+558 TADIPNGWKNEQLESH
-572 DYTKGKPLLT
+572 TKGKPLLA
-582 LSLLNLDENEVEPLK
+582 LSLLKLDENEVEPLK
-597 LNNSLKLYEIK
+597 LNNNLKLYEIK
-608 DDGNIQEVVDDYN
+608 DDGSIQEVIDDYN
-621 IELAKYG
+621 AGLFKYG

-658 EPVVEDLNKL
+658 EPVVEDLNEL

-679 PNLSTEEKTK
+679 SNLSNEEKTK
-689 YKSRVNSATTKAEV
+689 YKNRVNSATTKAEV
-703 EKILKEAKDAD
+703 EKIL
-714 DKEAKEANDKEANKA
+714 KEAKEANDKEANKA

-744 TASMGEKALDGNA
+744 TASMGEKALDGNV

-769 VAFKGLEFMNMY
+769 VSFKGLEFMNMY

-827 NSKENTINIEVYVDA
+827 NSKEDTINIEVYVDA

-859 AGRQNARLFLD
+859 VGRQNARLVLD
-870 WSKAKKVEDNQGNDS
+870 WSKAKKVD

-890 DSNEVAKRLAGDDR
+890 DSNEVVKRLAGDDR

-943 SAPILLTKRKK
+943 SAPILLTKRNE

-987 LKNKNI
+987 LKDKNI

-1027 GFKNADALSV
+1027 GFKNVDALSV

-1072 YIIGGRASLPR
+1072 YIIGGRTSLPR

-1089 KALDVEY
+1089 KALDIEY

>member
-1 MSIKACCS
+1 
-9 YINIT
+9 
-14 INNRVSYRKENKM
+14 M

-43 AIGNINIRAEAN
+43 AIGYINVRAEAN
-55 DDVIDYISPNE
+55 DDVIDYIAPNE

-71 KDKSFFYKVRYN
+71 ADKSFFYKVRYN
-83 SVFAGY
+83 SVFNGRN
-89 DLGTYIAWYANLEDY
+89 LGTYIAWYANLEDY
-104 GFKGV
+104 GIPGV
-109 KKGFFDEENPDRI
+109 KKGLFDEENPDRI
-122 VHEVKDEDTGAV
+122 VHEEKDEDTGV
-134 VQTYKSMINA
+134 VEQTYKSMINA
-144 DARDGQNRDFMNMPT
+144 DAQDEQNRDFMNISAY
-159 FNLSSLDYGL
+159 NLNSLDYGL

-184 IKFMPERDLSDVA
+184 IKFMPERELSDVA

-214 DKYWMANLSRVG
+214 DKYWMAKLSREG

-235 TTYEKSKIEEI
+235 TTSEKGKTEEF
-246 KYSYKIAGKE
+246 KYSYKIANKE

-263 EKTVEHYDYDG
+263 EKTVEHYDYYG
-274 EKITYKLKEAEIQ
+274 EKIIYKLKEAEIQ
-287 LDKLT
+287 LDRLT

-298 LKKENYPN
+298 LNKENYSN
-306 TNRNGTFKLE
+306 TNHNGTFKME
-316 IMIDPSFHS
+316 VMIDPSFDS
-325 DFSSDTI
+325 DFTSDTI
-332 GLKKLNIRGYPLFL
+332 GLKKLEITGYPFGY
-346 SKKPY
+346 S
-351 TKKIE
+351 KKIE
-356 DLFTKQIFANSDSSD
+356 DLFTEQIFDNSDGSE
-371 NIFSFRK
+371 NEFSFRK
-378 NGGYNVEDQYRYT
+378 NGGYNVEDEYRYT
-391 IDGSD
+391 IDGSE
-396 PTIDSKELYYFGDA
+396 PTINSKELYYSGDA
-410 YDKDGQGLPTY
+410 YNKDGQGMPTY
-421 NLSINE
+421 KLSINE

-438 NQYLEGGKLTIKV
+438 NQYLDGGKLTIKV

-457 QPSSGIFSYE
+457 QPSSKVFTYD
-467 LKVNKRSIDVAT
+467 LKVSKRSIDVASD
-479 NLKVVK
+479 LKVVK

-497 ANIGINRYVFDENMG
+497 ANIGINAYVFDNTG

-523 IKKINITDTIKEK
+523 INKIDIDNTIKEK
-536 LKNKKIGR
+536 LKNKKIAR

-558 PADIPNGWENEQLK
+558 TADIPNGWKNEQLESH
-572 DYTKGKPLLT
+572 TKGKPLLA
-582 LSLLNLDENEVEPLK
+582 LSLLKLDENEVEPLK
-597 LNNSLKLYEIK
+597 LNNNLKLYEIK
-608 DDGNIQEVVDDYN
+608 DDGSIQEVIDDYN
-621 IELAKYG
+621 AGLFKYG

-658 EPVVEDLNKL
+658 EPVVEDLNEL

-679 PNLSTEEKTK
+679 SNLSNEEKTK
-689 YKSRVNSATTKAEV
+689 YKNRVNSATTKAEV
-703 EKILKEAKDAD
+703 EKIL
-714 DKEAKEANDKEANKA
+714 KEAKEANDKEANKA

-744 TASMGEKALDGNA
+744 TASMGEKALDGNV

-769 VAFKGLEFMNMY
+769 VSFKGLEFMNMY

-827 NSKENTINIEVYVDA
+827 NSKEDTIHIEVYVDA

-850 QSYDDIVKG
+850 QSYEDIVKG
-859 AGRQNARLFLD
+859 AGRQNARLVLD

-885 DNQGN
+885 
-890 DSNEVAKRLAGDDR
+890 NEVVKRLAGDDR

-943 SAPILLTKRKK
+943 SAPILLTKRNE

-987 LKNKNI
+987 LKDKNI

-1027 GFKNADALSV
+1027 GFKNVDALSV

-1061 NIVGDSNIKKM
+1061 NIVEDSNIKKM
-1072 YIIGGRASLPR
+1072 YIIGGRTSLPR

-1089 KALDVEY
+1089 KALDIEY

>member
-1 MSIKACCS
+1 
-9 YINIT
+9 
-14 INNRVSYRKENKM
+14 M

-43 AIGNINIRAEAN
+43 AIGYINIRAEAN
-55 DDVIDYISPNE
+55 DDVIDYIAPNE

-71 KDKSFFYKVRYN
+71 ADKSFFYKVRYN
-83 SVFAGY
+83 SVFEGRN
-89 DLGTYIAWYANLEDY
+89 LGTYIAWYANLEDY
-104 GFKGV
+104 GIPGV
-109 KKGFFDEENPDRI
+109 KKGLFDEENPDRI
-122 VHEVKDEDTGAV
+122 VHEVKDEDTGV
-134 VQTYKSMINA
+134 VEQTYKSMINA
-144 DARDGQNRDFMNMPT
+144 DAQDEQNRDFMNISMY
-159 FNLSSLDYGL
+159 NLNSLDYGL

-175 KFVSKKNTP
+175 KFVSKKNMP
-184 IKFMPERDLSDVA
+184 IKFMPERELSDVA

-214 DKYWMANLSRVG
+214 DKYWMAKLSREG

-235 TTYEKSKIEEI
+235 TTSEEGKTEEF
-246 KYSYKIAGKE
+246 KYSYKIANKE

-274 EKITYKLKEAEIQ
+274 EKIIYKLKEAEIQ
-287 LDKLT
+287 LDRLT

-306 TNRNGTFKLE
+306 TNHNGTFKME
-316 IMIDPSFHS
+316 VMIDPSFDS

-332 GLKKLNIRGYPLFL
+332 GLKKLTIMGYPFGY
-346 SKKPY
+346 S
-351 TKKIE
+351 KKIE
-356 DLFTKQIFANSDSSD
+356 DLFTKQIFDNSDGSH
-371 NIFSFRK
+371 NKFSFRK
-378 NGGYNVEDQYRYT
+378 NGGYNVEDEYRYT
-391 IDGSD
+391 IDGSE
-396 PTIDSKELYYFGDA
+396 PTINSKELYYFGDA

-421 NLSINE
+421 NLFINE

-438 NQYLEGGKLTIKV
+438 NQYLDGGKLTIKV

-457 QPSSGIFSYE
+457 QPSSKVFTYD
-467 LKVNKRSIDVAT
+467 LKVSKRSIDVASD
-479 NLKVVK
+479 LKVVK

-497 ANIGINRYVFDENMG
+497 ANIGINSYVFDNTG

-523 IKKINITDTIKEK
+523 INKIDIDNTIKEK

-558 PADIPNGWENEQLK
+558 TADIPNGWKNEQLESH
-572 DYTKGKPLLT
+572 TKGKPLLA
-582 LSLLNLDENEVEPLK
+582 LSLLKLDENEVEPLK
-597 LNNSLKLYEIK
+597 LNNNLKLYEIK
-608 DDGNIQEVVDDYN
+608 DDGSIQEVIDDYN
-621 IELAKYG
+621 AGLFKYG

-658 EPVVEDLNKL
+658 EPVVEDLNEL

-679 PNLSTEEKTK
+679 SNLSNEEKTK
-689 YKSRVNSATTKAEV
+689 YKNRVNSATTKAEV
-703 EKILKEAKDAD
+703 EKIL
-714 DKEAKEANDKEANKA
+714 KEAKEANDKEANKA

-744 TASMGEKALDGNA
+744 TASMGEKALDGNV

-769 VAFKGLEFMNMY
+769 VSFKGLEFMNMY

-827 NSKENTINIEVYVDA
+827 NSKEDTINIEVYVDA

-859 AGRQNARLFLD
+859 VGRQNARLVLD
-870 WSKAKKVEDNQGNDS
+870 WSKAKKVD

-890 DSNEVAKRLAGDDR
+890 DSNEVVKRLAGDDR

-943 SAPILLTKRKK
+943 SAPILLTKRNE

-987 LKNKNI
+987 LKDKNI

-1027 GFKNADALSV
+1027 GFKNVDALSV

-1072 YIIGGRASLPR
+1072 YIIGGRTSLPR

-1089 KALDVEY
+1089 KALDIEY

>member
-1 MSIKACCS
+1 
-9 YINIT
+9 
-14 INNRVSYRKENKM
+14 M

-43 AIGNINIRAEAN
+43 ATGYINIRAEAN
-55 DDVIDYISPNE
+55 DDVIDYIAPNE

-71 KDKSFFYKVRYN
+71 ADKSFFYKVRYN
-83 SVFAGY
+83 SVFEGEGK

-104 GFKGV
+104 GITGV
-109 KKGFFDEENPDRI
+109 KKGLFDEVNPDRI
-122 VHEVKDEDTGAV
+122 VHEVKDEDTGV
-134 VQTYKSMINA
+134 VEQTYKSMINA
-144 DARDGQNRDFMNMPT
+144 DAQDEQNRDFMNISAY
-159 FNLSSLDYGL
+159 NLNSLDYGF

-175 KFVSKKNTP
+175 KFVSKKNMP
-184 IKFMPERDLSDVA
+184 IKFMPERELSDVA

-214 DKYWMANLSRVG
+214 DKYWMAKLSREG

-235 TTYEKSKIEEI
+235 TTSEKRNREEFNKEEF
-246 KYSYKIAGKE
+246 KYSYKIANKE

-274 EKITYKLKEAEIQ
+274 KKIIYKLKEAEIQ

-298 LKKENYPN
+298 LNKENYPN
-306 TNRNGTFKLE
+306 TNHNGTFKME
-316 IMIDPSFHS
+316 VMIDPSFDS

-332 GLKKLNIRGYPLFL
+332 GLKKLTIMGYPFGY
-346 SKKPY
+346 S
-351 TKKIE
+351 KKIE
-356 DLFTKQIFANSDSSD
+356 DLFVKQIFDNSDGSD
-371 NIFSFRK
+371 NKFSFRK
-378 NGGYNVEDQYRYT
+378 NGGYNVEDEYRYT

-396 PTIDSKELYYFGDA
+396 PTINSKELYYFGDA

-427 SKNGVGREGIS
+427 SENGVGREGIS
-438 NQYLEGGKLTIKV
+438 NQYLDGGKLTIKV

-457 QPSSGIFSYE
+457 QPSSKVFTYD
-467 LKVNKRSIDVAT
+467 LKVSKRSIDVASD
-479 NLKVVK
+479 LKVVK
-485 IKFNGQSKSFDL
+485 IKINGQLKSFDL
-497 ANIGINRYVFDENMG
+497 ANIGINSYVFDNAG

-523 IKKINITDTIKEK
+523 INKIDIDNTIKEK

-558 PADIPNGWENEQLK
+558 TADIPNGWKNEQLK
-572 DYTKGKPLLT
+572 TYTKGKPLLA
-582 LSLLNLDENEVEPLK
+582 LSLLKLDENEVEPLK
-597 LNNSLKLYEIK
+597 LNNNLKLYEIK
-608 DDGNIQEVVDDYN
+608 DDGSIQEVVDDYN
-621 IELAKYG
+621 KGLAKYG
-628 LKVVSGKLNAK
+628 LKVVSGKLNAR

-649 IMAEENSYT
+649 IIAEENSYT
-658 EPVVEDLNKL
+658 EPVVEDLNEL

-679 PNLSTEEKTK
+679 SNLSNEEKTK
-689 YKSRVNSATTKAEV
+689 YKNRVNSATTKAEV
-703 EKILKEAKDAD
+703 EKIL
-714 DKEAKEANDKEANKA
+714 KEAKEANDKEANKA

-744 TASMGEKALDGNA
+744 TASMGEKALDGNV

-769 VAFKGLEFMNMY
+769 VSFKGLEFMNMY

-827 NSKENTINIEVYVDA
+827 NSKEDTINIEVYVDA

-859 AGRQNARLFLD
+859 TGRQNARLVLD
-870 WSKAKKVEDNQGNDS
+870 WSKAKKVD

-890 DSNEVAKRLAGDDR
+890 DSNEVVKRLAGDDR

-943 SAPILLTKRKK
+943 SAPILLTKRNE

-987 LKNKNI
+987 LKDKNI

-1027 GFKNADALSV
+1027 GFKNVDALSV

-1061 NIVGDSNIKKM
+1061 NIVEDSNIKKM
-1072 YIIGGRASLPR
+1072 YIIGGRTSLPR

-1089 KALDVEY
+1089 KALDIEY

>member
-1 MSIKACCS
+1 MFKF
-9 YINIT
+9 
-14 INNRVSYRKENKM
+14 
-27 LKKISSILLAT
+27 KKIASSVLAT
-38 TMLFT
+38 VLFFSGSIVSF
-43 AIGNINIRAEAN
+43 ADEGDNK
-55 DDVIDYISPNE
+55 IDFLIPQY
-66 AYSNF
+66 AYSNL
-71 KDKSFFYKVRYN
+71 KDKSFFHEVRPKYRALIESTVFNYNLPTYITKMTFGDKAIPLIVGDDVSGKKDVFSQETLITPLMGDQVDVEYGIYNNIQKKFISKKTTRVNFMEDTEDLPMDSEYPNFSEGESKVARFVDGSNYWLGTVKKENGGYKVTIE
-83 SVFAGY
+83 V
-89 DLGTYIAWYANLEDY
+89 D
-104 GFKGV
+104 V
-109 KKGFFDEENPDRI
+109 KSKHDKNMG
-122 VHEVKDEDTGAV
+122 
-134 VQTYKSMINA
+134 
-144 DARDGQNRDFMNMPT
+144 MNM
-159 FNLSSLDYGL
+159 NMDYYKGGEKL
-169 YNKITK
+169 E
-175 KFVSKKNTP
+175 P
-184 IKFMPERDLSDVA
+184 
-197 YPEIA
+197 
-202 DGQSKTVRLVCK
+202 K
-214 DKYWMANLSRVG
+214 D
-226 DKYKIKVYL
+226 
-235 TTYEKSKIEEI
+235 
-246 KYSYKIAGKE
+246 
-256 IIKEDAQ
+256 IKED
-263 EKTVEHYDYDG
+263 VETDSWFG
-274 EKITYKLKEAEIQ
+274 GKFKASTGKIELVIKNLRDPIEITR
-287 LDKLT
+287 KV
-292 QYINID
+292 
-298 LKKENYPN
+298 
-306 TNRNGTFKLE
+306 TNRNNEPWGESELNLR
-316 IMIDPSFHS
+316 IDPSFDEKS
-325 DFSSDTI
+325 FKEDSILMES
-332 GLKKLNIRGYPLFL
+332 KSIRGFPYEDKMIDSGHEYFL
-346 SKKPY
+346 ENKFNNGPNTISM
-351 TKKIE
+351 
-356 DLFTKQIFANSDSSD
+356 
-371 NIFSFRK
+371 SFMK
-378 NGGYNVEDQYRYT
+378 ESGYNYKDIYKYT
-391 IDGSD
+391 IDGTE
-396 PTIDSKELYYFGDA
+396 PTL
-410 YDKDGQGLPTY
+410 
-421 NLSINE
+421 E
-427 SKNGVGREGIS
+427 SKVLKTNGAFKTLEIS
-438 NQYLEGGKLTIKV
+438 SDQGEIEELGTELIYGKYPDGGKLKIKIK
-451 RSFRDG
+451 SFRDG
-457 QPSSGIFSYE
+457 KPNSKTFVHTLTLDKLNVSSLEKEISLNGVKHISRIGVYE
-467 LKVNKRSIDVAT
+467 NLFMKSIERTIYADTSIDIKNI
-479 NLKVVK
+479 NLDEK
-485 IKFNGQSKSFDL
+485 I
-497 ANIGINRYVFDENMG
+497 
-512 IAPLYYDTRAE
+512 
-523 IKKINITDTIKEK
+523 IKKINAKNIGRIYPVQISLVDSAGQAAEIPFGWNNEYINQKAEGKPILFTMIETLTENE
-536 LKNKKIGR
+536 LKPIKIGNGNEI
-544 YYPLSISLLDKDGK
+544 SIYEVSESG
-558 PADIPNGWENEQLK
+558 DIEK
-572 DYTKGKPLLT
+572 
-582 LSLLNLDENEVEPLK
+582 VEA
-597 LNNSLKLYEIK
+597 EIK
-608 DDGNIQEVVDDYN
+608 VVNKSINI
-621 IELAKYG
+621 
-628 LKVVSGKLNAK
+628 KLPTK
-639 IPIDK
+639 K
-644 PVSKY
+644 PTSKY
-649 IMAEENSYT
+649 IIAEENSYDKELDESKT
-658 EPVVEDLNKL
+658 TAKSEIDKLSKLSNEEKTKYKNRVNNATTKAEVEKILKEAKEANDKTVIEDLDKL
-668 KTNTNKEIDKL
+668 KTDTNKEIDKL
-679 PNLSTEEKTK
+679 SKLSNEEKTK
-689 YKSRVNSATTKAEV
+689 YKNRVNSATTKAEV
-703 EKILKEAKDAD
+703 EKIL
-714 DKEAKEANDKEANKA
+714 KEAKEANDKEANKA
-729 EVYSVPVRMLQAHSD
+729 EVYSVPARMLQAHSD
-744 TASMGEKALDGNA
+744 TASMGEKALDGNV

-769 VAFKGLEFMNMY
+769 VTFKGLEFMNMY

-827 NSKENTINIEVYVDA
+827 NSKEDTINIEVYVDA

-859 AGRQNARLFLD
+859 AGRQNARLVLD
-870 WSKAKKVEDNQGNDS
+870 WSKAKKVD

-890 DSNEVAKRLAGDDR
+890 DSNEVVKRLAGDDR

-943 SAPILLTKRKK
+943 SAPILLTKRNE

-1027 GFKNADALSV
+1027 GFKNVDALSV

-1072 YIIGGRASLPR
+1072 YIIGGRTSLPR

-1089 KALDVEY
+1089 KALDIEY

>member
-1 MSIKACCS
+1 
-9 YINIT
+9 
-14 INNRVSYRKENKM
+14 
-27 LKKISSILLAT
+27 
-38 TMLFT
+38 MLFT
-43 AIGNINIRAEAN
+43 AIGYINVRAEAN
-55 DDVIDYISPNE
+55 DDVIDYIAPNE

-71 KDKSFFYKVRYN
+71 ADKSFFYKVRYN
-83 SVFAGY
+83 SVFNGRN
-89 DLGTYIAWYANLEDY
+89 LGTYIAWYANLEDY
-104 GFKGV
+104 GIPGV
-109 KKGFFDEENPDRI
+109 KKGLFDEENPDRI
-122 VHEVKDEDTGAV
+122 VHEEKDEDTGV
-134 VQTYKSMINA
+134 VEQTYKSMINA
-144 DARDGQNRDFMNMPT
+144 DAQDEQNRDFMNISAY
-159 FNLSSLDYGL
+159 NLNSLDYGL

-184 IKFMPERDLSDVA
+184 IKFMPERELSDVA

-214 DKYWMANLSRVG
+214 DKYWMAKLSREG

-235 TTYEKSKIEEI
+235 TTSEKGKTEEF
-246 KYSYKIAGKE
+246 KYSYKIANKE

-263 EKTVEHYDYDG
+263 EKTVEHYDYYG
-274 EKITYKLKEAEIQ
+274 EKIIYKLKEAEIQ
-287 LDKLT
+287 LDRLT

-298 LKKENYPN
+298 LNKENYSN
-306 TNRNGTFKLE
+306 TNHNGTFKME
-316 IMIDPSFHS
+316 VMIDPSFDS
-325 DFSSDTI
+325 DFTSDTI
-332 GLKKLNIRGYPLFL
+332 GLKKLEITGYPFGY
-346 SKKPY
+346 S
-351 TKKIE
+351 KKIE
-356 DLFTKQIFANSDSSD
+356 DLFTEQIFDNSDGSE
-371 NIFSFRK
+371 NEFSFRK
-378 NGGYNVEDQYRYT
+378 NGGYNVEDEYRYT
-391 IDGSD
+391 IDGSE
-396 PTIDSKELYYFGDA
+396 PTINSKELYYSGDA
-410 YDKDGQGLPTY
+410 YNKDGQGMPTY
-421 NLSINE
+421 KLSINE

-438 NQYLEGGKLTIKV
+438 NQYLDGGKLTIKV

-457 QPSSGIFSYE
+457 QPSSKVFTYD
-467 LKVNKRSIDVAT
+467 LKVSKRSIDVASD
-479 NLKVVK
+479 LKVVK

-497 ANIGINRYVFDENMG
+497 ANIGINAYVFDNTG

-523 IKKINITDTIKEK
+523 INKIDIDNTIKEK

-558 PADIPNGWENEQLK
+558 TADIPNGWKNEQLESH
-572 DYTKGKPLLT
+572 TKGKPLLA
-582 LSLLNLDENEVEPLK
+582 LSLLKLDENEVEPLK
-597 LNNSLKLYEIK
+597 LNNNLKLYEIK
-608 DDGNIQEVVDDYN
+608 DDGSIQEVIDDYN
-621 IELAKYG
+621 AGLFKYG

-658 EPVVEDLNKL
+658 EPVVEDLNEL

-679 PNLSTEEKTK
+679 SNLSNEEKTK
-689 YKSRVNSATTKAEV
+689 YKNRVNSATTKAEV
-703 EKILKEAKDAD
+703 EKIL
-714 DKEAKEANDKEANKA
+714 KEAKEANDKEANKA

-744 TASMGEKALDGNA
+744 TASMGEKALDGNV

-769 VAFKGLEFMNMY
+769 VSFKGLEFMNMY

-827 NSKENTINIEVYVDA
+827 NSKEDTIHIEVYVDA

-850 QSYDDIVKG
+850 QSYEDIVKG
-859 AGRQNARLFLD
+859 AGRQNARLVLD

-885 DNQGN
+885 
-890 DSNEVAKRLAGDDR
+890 NEVVKRLAGDDR

-943 SAPILLTKRKK
+943 SAPILLTKRNE

-987 LKNKNI
+987 LKDKNI

-1027 GFKNADALSV
+1027 GFKNVDALSV

-1061 NIVGDSNIKKM
+1061 NIVEDSNIKKM
-1072 YIIGGRASLPR
+1072 YIIGGRTSLPR

-1089 KALDVEY
+1089 KALDIEY

>member
-1 MSIKACCS
+1 
-9 YINIT
+9 
-14 INNRVSYRKENKM
+14 M

-43 AIGNINIRAEAN
+43 AIGYINVRAEAN
-55 DDVIDYISPNE
+55 DDVIDYIAPNE

-71 KDKSFFYKVRYN
+71 ADKSFFYKVRYN
-83 SVFAGY
+83 SVFNGRN
-89 DLGTYIAWYANLEDY
+89 LGTYIAWYANLEDY
-104 GFKGV
+104 GIPGV
-109 KKGFFDEENPDRI
+109 KKGLFDEENPDRI
-122 VHEVKDEDTGAV
+122 VHEEKDEDTGV
-134 VQTYKSMINA
+134 VEQTYKSMINA
-144 DARDGQNRDFMNMPT
+144 DAQDEQNRDFMNISAY
-159 FNLSSLDYGL
+159 NLNSLDYGL

-184 IKFMPERDLSDVA
+184 IKFMPERELSDVA

-214 DKYWMANLSRVG
+214 DKYWMAKLSREG

-235 TTYEKSKIEEI
+235 TTSEKGKTEEF
-246 KYSYKIAGKE
+246 KYSYKIANKE

-263 EKTVEHYDYDG
+263 EKTVEHYDYYG
-274 EKITYKLKEAEIQ
+274 EKIIYKLKEAEIQ
-287 LDKLT
+287 LDRLT

-298 LKKENYPN
+298 LNKENYSN
-306 TNRNGTFKLE
+306 TNHNGTFKME
-316 IMIDPSFHS
+316 VMIDPSFDS
-325 DFSSDTI
+325 DFTSDTI
-332 GLKKLNIRGYPLFL
+332 GLKKLEITGYPFGY
-346 SKKPY
+346 S
-351 TKKIE
+351 KKIE
-356 DLFTKQIFANSDSSD
+356 DLFTEQIFDNSDGSE
-371 NIFSFRK
+371 NEFSFRK
-378 NGGYNVEDQYRYT
+378 NGGYNVEDEYRYT
-391 IDGSD
+391 IDGSE
-396 PTIDSKELYYFGDA
+396 PTINSKELYYSGDA
-410 YDKDGQGLPTY
+410 YNKDGQGMPTY
-421 NLSINE
+421 KLSINE

-438 NQYLEGGKLTIKV
+438 NQYLDGGKLTIKV

-457 QPSSGIFSYE
+457 QPSSKVFTYD
-467 LKVNKRSIDVAT
+467 LKVSKRSIDVASD
-479 NLKVVK
+479 LKVVK

-497 ANIGINRYVFDENMG
+497 ANIGINAYVFDNTG

-523 IKKINITDTIKEK
+523 INKIDIDNTIKEK

-558 PADIPNGWENEQLK
+558 TADIPNGWKNEQLESH
-572 DYTKGKPLLT
+572 TKGKPLLA
-582 LSLLNLDENEVEPLK
+582 LSLLKLDENEVEPLK
-597 LNNSLKLYEIK
+597 LNNNLKLYEIK
-608 DDGNIQEVVDDYN
+608 DDGSIQEVIDDYN
-621 IELAKYG
+621 AGLFKYG

-658 EPVVEDLNKL
+658 EPVVEDLNEL

-679 PNLSTEEKTK
+679 SNLSNEEKTK
-689 YKSRVNSATTKAEV
+689 YKNRVNSATTKAEV
-703 EKILKEAKDAD
+703 EKIL
-714 DKEAKEANDKEANKA
+714 KEAKEANDKEANKA

-744 TASMGEKALDGNA
+744 TASMGEKALDGNV

-769 VAFKGLEFMNMY
+769 VSFKGLEFMNMY

-827 NSKENTINIEVYVDA
+827 NSKEDTINIEVYVDA

-859 AGRQNARLFLD
+859 TGRQNARLVLD
-870 WSKAKKVEDNQGNDS
+870 WSKAKKVD

-890 DSNEVAKRLAGDDR
+890 DSNEVVKRLAGDDR

-943 SAPILLTKRKK
+943 SAPILLTKRNE

-987 LKNKNI
+987 LKDKNI

-1027 GFKNADALSV
+1027 GFKNVDALSV

-1061 NIVGDSNIKKM
+1061 NIVEDSNIKKM
-1072 YIIGGRASLPR
+1072 YIIGGRTSLPR

-1089 KALDVEY
+1089 KALDIEY

>member
-1 MSIKACCS
+1 
-9 YINIT
+9 
-14 INNRVSYRKENKM
+14 M

-43 AIGNINIRAEAN
+43 ATGYINIRAEAN
-55 DDVIDYISPNE
+55 DDVIDYIAPNE

-71 KDKSFFYKVRYN
+71 ADKSFFYKVRYN
-83 SVFAGY
+83 SVFEGEGK

-104 GFKGV
+104 GITGV
-109 KKGFFDEENPDRI
+109 KKGLFDEVNPDRI
-122 VHEVKDEDTGAV
+122 VHEVKDEDTGV
-134 VQTYKSMINA
+134 VEQTYKSMINA
-144 DARDGQNRDFMNMPT
+144 DAQDEQNRDFMNISAY
-159 FNLSSLDYGL
+159 NLNSLDYGF

-175 KFVSKKNTP
+175 KFVSKKNMP
-184 IKFMPERDLSDVA
+184 IKFMPERELSDVA

-214 DKYWMANLSRVG
+214 DKYWMAKLSREG

-235 TTYEKSKIEEI
+235 TTSEKRNREEFNKEEF
-246 KYSYKIAGKE
+246 KYSYKIANKE

-274 EKITYKLKEAEIQ
+274 KKIIYKLKEAEIQ

-298 LKKENYPN
+298 LNKENYPN
-306 TNRNGTFKLE
+306 TNHNGTFKME
-316 IMIDPSFHS
+316 VMIDPSFDS

-332 GLKKLNIRGYPLFL
+332 GLKKLTIMGYPFGY
-346 SKKPY
+346 S
-351 TKKIE
+351 KKIE
-356 DLFTKQIFANSDSSD
+356 DLFVKQIFDNSDGSD
-371 NIFSFRK
+371 NKFSFRK
-378 NGGYNVEDQYRYT
+378 NGGYNVEDEYRDT

-396 PTIDSKELYYFGDA
+396 PTINSKELYYFGDA

-427 SKNGVGREGIS
+427 SENGVGREGIS
-438 NQYLEGGKLTIKV
+438 NQYLDGGKLTIKV

-457 QPSSGIFSYE
+457 QPSSKVFTYD
-467 LKVNKRSIDVAT
+467 LKVSKRSIDVASD
-479 NLKVVK
+479 LKVVK

-497 ANIGINRYVFDENMG
+497 ANIGINSYVFDNAG

-523 IKKINITDTIKEK
+523 INKIDIDNTIKEK

-558 PADIPNGWENEQLK
+558 TADIPNGWKNEQLK
-572 DYTKGKPLLT
+572 TYTKGKPLLA
-582 LSLLNLDENEVEPLK
+582 LSLLKLDENEVEPLK
-597 LNNSLKLYEIK
+597 LNNNLKLYEIK
-608 DDGNIQEVVDDYN
+608 DDGSIQEVVDDYN
-621 IELAKYG
+621 KGLAKYG
-628 LKVVSGKLNAK
+628 LKVVSGKLNAR

-649 IMAEENSYT
+649 IIAEENSYT
-658 EPVVEDLNKL
+658 EPVVEDLNEL

-679 PNLSTEEKTK
+679 SNLSNEEKTK
-689 YKSRVNSATTKAEV
+689 YKNRVNSATTKAEV
-703 EKILKEAKDAD
+703 EKIL
-714 DKEAKEANDKEANKA
+714 KEAKEANDKEANKA

-744 TASMGEKALDGNA
+744 TASMGEKALDGNV

-769 VAFKGLEFMNMY
+769 VSFKGLEFMNMY

-827 NSKENTINIEVYVDA
+827 NSKEDTINIEVYVDA

-859 AGRQNARLFLD
+859 TGRQNARLVLD
-870 WSKAKKVEDNQGNDS
+870 WSKAKKVD

-890 DSNEVAKRLAGDDR
+890 DSNEVVKRLAGDDR

-943 SAPILLTKRKK
+943 SAPILLTKRNE

-987 LKNKNI
+987 LKDKNI

-1027 GFKNADALSV
+1027 GFKNVDALSV

-1061 NIVGDSNIKKM
+1061 NIVEDSNIKKM
-1072 YIIGGRASLPR
+1072 YIIGGRTSLPR

-1089 KALDVEY
+1089 KALDIEY

>member
-1 MSIKACCS
+1 
-9 YINIT
+9 
-14 INNRVSYRKENKM
+14 M

-43 AIGNINIRAEAN
+43 AIGYINIRAEAN
-55 DDVIDYISPNE
+55 DDVIDYIAPNE

-71 KDKSFFYKVRYN
+71 ADKSFFYKVRYN
-83 SVFAGY
+83 SVFEGHN
-89 DLGTYIAWYANLEDY
+89 LGTYIAWYANLEDY
-104 GFKGV
+104 GIPGV
-109 KKGFFDEENPDRI
+109 KKGLFDEENPDRI
-122 VHEVKDEDTGAV
+122 VHEEKDEDTGV
-134 VQTYKSMINA
+134 VEQTYKSMINA
-144 DARDGQNRDFMNMPT
+144 DAQDEQNRDFMNISAY
-159 FNLSSLDYGL
+159 NLNSLDYGF

-175 KFVSKKNTP
+175 KFVSKKNMP
-184 IKFMPERDLSDVA
+184 IKFMPERELSDVA

-214 DKYWMANLSRVG
+214 DKYWMANLSREG

-235 TTYEKSKIEEI
+235 TTSEKGKTEEF
-246 KYSYKIAGKE
+246 KYSYKIANKE

-274 EKITYKLKEAEIQ
+274 EKIIYKLKEAEIQ
-287 LDKLT
+287 LDRLT

-298 LKKENYPN
+298 LNKENYPN
-306 TNRNGTFKLE
+306 TNHNGTFKME
-316 IMIDPSFHS
+316 VMIDPSFDS

-332 GLKKLNIRGYPLFL
+332 GLKKLTIMGYPFGY
-346 SKKPY
+346 S
-351 TKKIE
+351 KKIE
-356 DLFTKQIFANSDSSD
+356 DLFTKQIFDNSDGSH
-371 NIFSFRK
+371 NKFSFRK
-378 NGGYNVEDQYRYT
+378 NGGYNVEDEYRYT
-391 IDGSD
+391 IDGSE
-396 PTIDSKELYYFGDA
+396 PTINSKELYYFGDA

-421 NLSINE
+421 NLFINE

-438 NQYLEGGKLTIKV
+438 NQYLDGGKLTIKV

-457 QPSSGIFSYE
+457 QPSSKVFTYD
-467 LKVNKRSIDVAT
+467 LKVSKRSIDVASD
-479 NLKVVK
+479 LKVVK

-497 ANIGINRYVFDENMG
+497 ANIGINAYVFDNTG

-523 IKKINITDTIKEK
+523 INKIDIDNTIKEK

-558 PADIPNGWENEQLK
+558 TADIPNGWKNEQLESH
-572 DYTKGKPLLT
+572 TKGKPLLA
-582 LSLLNLDENEVEPLK
+582 LSLLKLDENEVEPLK
-597 LNNSLKLYEIK
+597 LNNNLKLYEIK
-608 DDGNIQEVVDDYN
+608 DDGSIQEVIDDYN
-621 IELAKYG
+621 AGLFKYG

-649 IMAEENSYT
+649 IIAEENSYT
-658 EPVVEDLNKL
+658 EPVVEDLNEL

-679 PNLSTEEKTK
+679 SNLSNEEKTK
-689 YKSRVNSATTKAEV
+689 YKNRVTSATTKAEV
-703 EKILKEAKDAD
+703 EKIL
-714 DKEAKEANDKEANKA
+714 KEAKEANDKEANKA

-744 TASMGEKALDGNA
+744 TASMGEKALDGNV

-769 VAFKGLEFMNMY
+769 VSFKGLEFMNMY

-806 FMDKNLKGKQMEFPK
+806 FMDKNLKGKQMEFPR

-827 NSKENTINIEVYVDA
+827 NSKEDTINIEVYVDA

-859 AGRQNARLFLD
+859 AGRQNARLALD
-870 WSKAKKVEDNQGNDS
+870 WSKAKKVD

-890 DSNEVAKRLAGDDR
+890 DSNEVVKRLAGDDR

-943 SAPILLTKRKK
+943 SAPILLTKRNE

-987 LKNKNI
+987 LKDKNI

-1027 GFKNADALSV
+1027 GFKNVDALSV

-1072 YIIGGRASLPR
+1072 YIIGGRTSLPR

-1089 KALDVEY
+1089 KALDIEY